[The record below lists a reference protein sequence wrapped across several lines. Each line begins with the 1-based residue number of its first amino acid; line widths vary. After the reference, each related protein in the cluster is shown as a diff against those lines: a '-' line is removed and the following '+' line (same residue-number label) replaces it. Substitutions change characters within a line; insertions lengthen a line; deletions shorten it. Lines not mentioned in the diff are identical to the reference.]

1 MRRIKLILFLFLFCI
16 GIQPALSQG
25 SEAVFEENFE
35 NVVGTSDGKT
45 KLDPSQLNHPS
56 GWTFDN
62 VYAGEGNLIIKEGGS
77 ITLPEIPELI
87 GNANLFIYA
96 NYWRNPDKDYEGID
110 VSYFEQGVPLS
121 VSISNGKLSSD
132 EINGKLRMYGVDGNS
147 RLKITAPNDIVLRNI
162 SIYYSTYGY
171 SEGDYIRFSH
181 EAGPFYDPFDLTLNP
196 WNVQVDY
203 GDSIYN
209 ITVYTLDGTEP
220 NRYSQRYHKGDKI
233 HIASTTTVRA
243 ALILADGSMRHN
255 VPMTYTLTKRYDINE
270 LPENTYQIEVKPGQ
284 LKKQLLDLDPD
295 EVNGLVLTGTMNGE
309 DLKFLADAQGLVGS
323 LAYLDLE
330 KVKFE
335 YDETVYR
342 TYSPSKGFHEEQKIY
357 NYIFSKEN
365 RTEQV
370 PAGFGY
376 KRYDCYRNNLA
387 WAFIKNENLVVV
399 KLPENMTEVGEDIF
413 GDCKNL
419 RGVKIPEGVS
429 RINKEAFYG
438 CSILETINFP
448 AKLTSVGDNA
458 FSLCSKMEL
467 DNLPNSLLHVGQSA
481 FCYVPLQALKLDRKV
496 EIGAGAFSNTPI
508 TEIEMATPCDSI
520 LGGTF
525 SDCPNLT
532 KITIGEG
539 LKYIGDKAFA
549 NSPVKEANLP
559 STLRDISS
567 TAFTGYSSYCPFIN
581 DIQPE
586 NHIRYI
592 GKVAYLCVDRDLEEY
607 TIKDGT
613 VTLADNLFENWQ
625 GNATTFHIPASVEQI
640 GNKAFAGT
648 QIKTLPEMLG
658 LKRIGGEAFYGCKNL
673 KKLTIPETVE
683 YIGGRA
689 FYGCSNIWSLT
700 YNAINA
706 ECESFME
713 PNAPL
718 EKIVIGGKVRRLP
731 NVIFSGREFTEVAL
745 PSCLERIDDYAFSGC
760 ENLTTIN
767 LSDSIRYI
775 GDNAFSGCK
784 NLTSINLSDCI
795 RYIGNNVFSECK
807 NLTTINLSDSIRY
820 IGEGAFYGCSSLK
833 NIHWP
838 LRLTTIGNYAFR
850 QTALETISLPEGVTS
865 VGINAFHNCPFAKTV
880 YIPSTANVE
889 DNCSYYFE
897 QEEGV
902 NCVITCMSPIPHPDA
917 KLWNKGVAAI
927 KVPAELVE
935 QYKAQFPDIA
945 DKVMA
950 VNQVGV
956 MDKDSKTSFA
966 AGISEEADLGDAVI
980 GDVYVTV
987 GDGDGY
993 DSTDG
998 SIVLNSTMTTA
1009 EVAGIGSLAPGK
1021 SDIANRFNGLIVK
1034 VNAGDGT
1041 MVIDCKTVG
1050 KNTLNVKVGE
1060 AEPQAF
1066 VKSDRGTIEVA
1077 YRVDKETC
1085 VYIYGAEQEVAD
1097 DAETAKAHQVAACRP
1112 LSRAAALSASA
1123 SENCVKIYAVGVS
1136 QSTGINHTLID
1147 GNSPII
1153 GYYTLDGV
1161 KIEQPNAPGI
1171 YVVRRADGSNY
1182 KLVIK

>member
-16 GIQPALSQG
+16 GIQPALAEG
-25 SEAVFEENFE
+25 RDLLFKETFE

-45 KLDPSQLNHPS
+45 KLNPSQLDNPS

-77 ITLPEIPELI
+77 ITLPVIPELI
-87 GNANLFIYA
+87 GNASLLINA
-96 NYWRNPDKDYEGID
+96 TYWREPDKDYDDID
-110 VSYFEQGVPLS
+110 PAFWDKIATLN
-121 VSISNGKLSSD
+121 VSISNGKLSSN
-132 EINGKLRMYGVDGNS
+132 ECERSLCMYGVDGNS
-147 RLKITAPNDIVLRNI
+147 RLKITAPHDIVLRYVYV
-162 SIYYSTYGY
+162 YYPVNNW
-171 SEGDYIRFSH
+171 EDPIIRFSR

-196 WNVQVDY
+196 WDIQVDD
-203 GDSIYN
+203 GDDIYN
-209 ITVYTLDGTEP
+209 ITVYTLDGSMP
-220 NRYSQRYHKGDKI
+220 NRHSQRYHKGDKI

-243 ALILADGSMRHN
+243 AMILADGTMRYN
-255 VPMTYTLTKRYDINE
+255 IPMTYTLTKRYDINE

-567 TAFTGYSSYCPFIN
+567 TAFTGYSSYCPFVN

-592 GKVAYLCVDRDLEEY
+592 GKVAYQCVDRDLEEY

-640 GNKAFAGT
+640 GSRVFAGT
-648 QIKTLPEMLG
+648 QIKTLPEMPG
-658 LKRIGGEAFYGCKNL
+658 LKRIGDEAFYQCKNL
-673 KKLTIPETVE
+673 KKVTIPETVE
-683 YIGGRA
+683 YIGGGA

-706 ECESFME
+706 ECERLME
-713 PNAPL
+713 SNIPL
-718 EKIVIGGKVRRLP
+718 EKIVIGDKVRRLP
-731 NVIFSGREFTEVAL
+731 RGIFSGREFTEVAL
-745 PSCLERIDDYAFSGC
+745 PACLERIDESAFRGC

-775 GDNAFSGCK
+775 GYD
-784 NLTSINLSDCI
+784 
-795 RYIGNNVFSECK
+795 
-807 NLTTINLSDSIRY
+807 
-820 IGEGAFYGCSSLK
+820 AFYGCSSLK

-838 LRLTTIGNYAFR
+838 LRLTTIGSRAFR

-865 VGINAFHNCPFAKTV
+865 VGDGAFSDCPAKTV

-889 DNCSYYFE
+889 DNFTYSFLKK
-897 QEEGV
+897 EGGD
-902 NCVITCMSPIPHPDA
+902 CVITCMSPIPHPQA
-917 KLWNKGVAAI
+917 ECWNVGVAAI

-998 SIVLNSTMTTA
+998 SIVLNSTMTAA

-1034 VNAGDGT
+1034 VNTGDGT

-1085 VYIYGAEQEVAD
+1085 VYIYGAEQEMAD
-1097 DAETAKAHQVAACRP
+1097 DAEAAKAHQVAACRP

-1147 GNSPII
+1147 SNSPII

-1171 YVVRRADGSNY
+1171 YVVRRANGSNY

>member
-16 GIQPALSQG
+16 GIQPALAEG
-25 SEAVFEENFE
+25 RDLLFKETFE

-45 KLDPSQLNHPS
+45 KLNPSQLDNPS

-77 ITLPEIPELI
+77 ITLPVIPELI
-87 GNANLFIYA
+87 GNACLSVNAIH
-96 NYWRNPDKDYEGID
+96 WHNPDKEYDDDDPFYWD
-110 VSYFEQGVPLS
+110 FLAKVN

-132 EINGKLRMYGVDGNS
+132 ECGEERIKMYGVDGNS
-147 RLKITAPNDIVLRNI
+147 RLKITAPNDIVLR
-162 SIYYSTYGY
+162 SVSVYYPFGSSG
-171 SEGDYIRFSH
+171 GHYIRFSH

-196 WNVQVDY
+196 WNIQVDD

-209 ITVYTLDGTEP
+209 ITVYTLDGSMP
-220 NRYSQRYHKGDKI
+220 NHHSQRYHKDDKI

-243 ALILADGSMRHN
+243 AMILADGSMRYN
-255 VPMTYTLTKRYDINE
+255 DPMTYTLTKRYDINE
-270 LPENTYQIEVKPGQ
+270 QPENTYQIEVKPGQ

-335 YDETVYR
+335 YDGTVYR

-387 WAFIKNENLVVV
+387 WAFFKNESLVTV
-399 KLPENMTEVGEDIF
+399 KLPESITEVGEDIF
-413 GDCKNL
+413 GDCKTL
-419 RGVKIPEGVS
+419 RGVKLPEGVS

-481 FCYVPLQALKLDRKV
+481 FCYVPLKALKLDRKV

-520 LGGTF
+520 LGETF
-525 SDCPNLT
+525 SNCPNLT

-539 LKYIGDKAFA
+539 LKYIGYNAFS
-549 NSPVKEANLP
+549 NSPIKEANLP

-567 TAFTGYSSYCPFIN
+567 NAFRGYSSYCPFIN

-586 NHIRYI
+586 NHIRYV
-592 GKVAYLCVDRDLEEY
+592 GKVAYLCVDKNLEEY
-607 TIKDGT
+607 TIKEGT
-613 VTLADNLFENWQ
+613 VTLADNLFENWL

-640 GNKAFAGT
+640 GNRAFAYT
-648 QIKTLPEMLG
+648 QIKALPEMLG

-683 YIGGRA
+683 YIGGGA

-706 ECESFME
+706 ECGSFME
-713 PNAPL
+713 SNASL
-718 EKIVIGGKVRRLP
+718 EKIVIGDKVRRLP
-731 NVIFSGREFTEVAL
+731 RGIFSGREFTEVAL
-745 PSCLERIDDYAFSGC
+745 PVCLERIDDSAFYG
-760 ENLTTIN
+760 
-767 LSDSIRYI
+767 
-775 GDNAFSGCK
+775 
-784 NLTSINLSDCI
+784 
-795 RYIGNNVFSECK
+795 CK

-820 IGEGAFYGCSSLK
+820 IGYDAFYGCSSLK

-838 LRLTTIGNYAFR
+838 LRLTTIGSRAFR

-865 VGINAFHNCPFAKTV
+865 VGDGAFYICPFAKTV

-889 DNCSYYFE
+889 GDINYYFE
-897 QEEGV
+897 LEEGV
-902 NCVITCMSPIPHPDA
+902 NCVITCMSPIPHPQA
-917 KLWNKGVAAI
+917 KYWNKGVAAI

-945 DKVMA
+945 DKIMA
-950 VNQVGV
+950 VNQVGA

-998 SIVLNSTMTTA
+998 SIVLNSTMTAA

-1041 MVIDCKTVG
+1041 MVIDGKTMG
-1050 KNTLNVKVGE
+1050 NYTLNVKVGE

-1077 YRVDKETC
+1077 YRVGKETC
-1085 VYIYGAEQEVAD
+1085 VYIYGAEQEMAD
-1097 DAETAKAHQVAACRP
+1097 DAEVAKAHQVAACRP

-1147 GNSPII
+1147 SNSPII

-1171 YVVRRADGSNY
+1171 YVVRRANGSNY

>member
-1 MRRIKLILFLFLFCI
+1 MAEGRDLL
-16 GIQPALSQG
+16 
-25 SEAVFEENFE
+25 FEETFE
-35 NVVGTSDGKT
+35 KVVGTSDGKT
-45 KLDPSQLNHPS
+45 KLNPSQLDNPS

-77 ITLPEIPELI
+77 ITLPVIPELI
-87 GNANLFIYA
+87 GNACLSVNAIH
-96 NYWRNPDKDYEGID
+96 WHNPDKEYDDDDPFYWD
-110 VSYFEQGVPLS
+110 FLAKVN

-132 EINGKLRMYGVDGNS
+132 ECGEERIKMYGVDGNS
-147 RLKITAPNDIVLRNI
+147 RLKITAPNDIVLR
-162 SIYYSTYGY
+162 SVSVYYPFGSSG
-171 SEGDYIRFSH
+171 GHYIRFSH
-181 EAGPFYDPFDLTLNP
+181 EAGPFYEPFDLTLNP
-196 WNVQVDY
+196 WNIQVDD

-209 ITVYTLDGTEP
+209 ITVYTLDGSMP
-220 NRYSQRYHKGDKI
+220 NHHSQRYHKDDKI

-243 ALILADGSMRHN
+243 AMILADGSMRYN
-255 VPMTYTLTKRYDINE
+255 DPMTYTLTKRYDINE
-270 LPENTYQIEVKPGQ
+270 QPENTYQIEVKPGQ

-295 EVNGLVLTGTMNGE
+295 EVNGLVLTGTMNGK

-335 YDETVYR
+335 YDGTVYR

-387 WAFIKNENLVVV
+387 RAFFKNGSLVTV
-399 KLPENMTEVGEDIF
+399 KLPESMTEVGEDIF
-413 GDCKNL
+413 ADCKTL
-419 RGVKIPEGVS
+419 RGVKLPEGVAH
-429 RINKEAFYG
+429 IEGAAFQG
-438 CSILETINFP
+438 CNILEKLNFP

-458 FSLCSKMEL
+458 FRSCLSLEL
-467 DNLPNSLLHVGQSA
+467 DNLPNSLLYVGREA
-481 FCYVPLQALKLDRKV
+481 FCDVPLKALKLDRKV
-496 EIGAGAFSNTPI
+496 EMGAGAFSNTPI

-520 LGGTF
+520 LGETF
-525 SDCPNLT
+525 SNCPNLT

-539 LKYIGDKAFA
+539 LKYIGYNAFS
-549 NSPVKEANLP
+549 NSPIKEANLP

-567 TAFTGYSSYCPFIN
+567 YAFLGYSSYCPFIN

-592 GKVAYLCVDRDLEEY
+592 GKVAYQCVDRDLEEY

-613 VTLADNLFENWQ
+613 VTLADELFESSQ
-625 GNATTFHIPASVEQI
+625 GNAFHIPASVEQI
-640 GNKAFAGT
+640 GNRAFAYT
-648 QIKTLPEMLG
+648 QIKALPEMLG

-683 YIGGRA
+683 YIGGGA

-713 PNAPL
+713 SNAPL
-718 EKIVIGGKVRRLP
+718 EKIVIGDKVRRLP
-731 NVIFSGREFTEVAL
+731 RGIFSGREFTEVAL
-745 PSCLERIDDYAFSGC
+745 PACLERIDDYAFSGC

-775 GDNAFSGCK
+775 GDNAF
-784 NLTSINLSDCI
+784 
-795 RYIGNNVFSECK
+795 
-807 NLTTINLSDSIRY
+807 
-820 IGEGAFYGCSSLK
+820 YGCSSLK

-838 LRLTTIGNYAFR
+838 LRLTTIGSRAFR

-865 VGINAFHNCPFAKTV
+865 VGDGAFYICPFAKTV

-889 DNCSYYFE
+889 DDINYYFE
-897 QEEGV
+897 LEEGG
-902 NCVITCMSPIPHPDA
+902 NCVITCMSPIPHPQA
-917 KLWNKGVAAI
+917 RHWNVGVAAI

-945 DKVMA
+945 DKIMA
-950 VNQVGV
+950 VNQVGA

-998 SIVLNSTMTTA
+998 SIVLNSTMTAA

-1066 VKSDRGTIEVA
+1066 VKTDKGTIEVA
-1077 YRVDKETC
+1077 YRVGKETC
-1085 VYIYGAEQEVAD
+1085 VYIYGAEQEMAD
-1097 DAETAKAHQVAACRP
+1097 DAEAAKAHQVAACRP

-1147 GNSPII
+1147 SNSPII

-1171 YVVRRADGSNY
+1171 YVVRRANGSNY

>member
-233 HIASTTTVRA
+233 HIGSTTTVRA
-243 ALILADGSMRHN
+243 ALILADGSMRYN
-255 VPMTYTLTKRYDINE
+255 IPMTYTLTKRYDINE

-387 WAFIKNENLVVV
+387 RAFFKNGSLVTV
-399 KLPENMTEVGEDIF
+399 KLPESMTELGENIF
-413 GDCKNL
+413 DDCKAL
-419 RGVKIPEGVS
+419 RGVKLPEGVAH
-429 RINKEAFYG
+429 IEGAAFQG
-438 CSILETINFP
+438 CNILEKLNFP

-458 FSLCSKMEL
+458 FRSCLSLEL
-467 DNLPNSLLHVGQSA
+467 DNLPNSLLYVGREA
-481 FCYVPLQALKLDRKV
+481 FCDVPLKALKLDRKV
-496 EIGAGAFSNTPI
+496 EMGAGAFSNTPI
-508 TEIEMATPCDSI
+508 TEIEMTTPCDSI
-520 LGGTF
+520 REGTF
-525 SDCPNLT
+525 RDCPNLT

-539 LKYIGDKAFA
+539 LKYIGYSAFS

-567 TAFTGYSSYCPFIN
+567 YAFLGYSSYCPFIN

-592 GKVAYLCVDRDLEEY
+592 GKVAYQCVDRDLEEY

-613 VTLADNLFENWQ
+613 VTLADELFESSQ
-625 GNATTFHIPASVEQI
+625 GNAFHIPASVEQI
-640 GNKAFAGT
+640 GNRAFAYT
-648 QIKTLPEMLG
+648 QIKALPEMLG

-683 YIGGRA
+683 YIGGGA

-706 ECESFME
+706 ECERLME
-713 PNAPL
+713 SNIPL
-718 EKIVIGGKVRRLP
+718 EKIVIGDKVRRLP
-731 NVIFSGREFTEVAL
+731 NGIFSGREFTEVTL
-745 PSCLERIDDYAFSGC
+745 PACLERIDEFAFYGC
-760 ENLTTIN
+760 KNLTTIN

-775 GDNAFSGCK
+775 GDN
-784 NLTSINLSDCI
+784 
-795 RYIGNNVFSECK
+795 
-807 NLTTINLSDSIRY
+807 
-820 IGEGAFYGCSSLK
+820 AFYGCSSLK

-838 LRLTTIGNYAFR
+838 LRLTTIGSRAFR

-865 VGINAFHNCPFAKTV
+865 VGDGAFYICPFAKTV

-889 DNCSYYFE
+889 GDINYYFE
-897 QEEGV
+897 LEEGV
-902 NCVITCMSPIPHPDA
+902 NCVITCMSPIPHPQA
-917 KLWNKGVAAI
+917 KYWNKGVAAI

-950 VNQVGV
+950 VNQVGA

-998 SIVLNSTMTTA
+998 SIVLNSTMTAA

-1077 YRVDKETC
+1077 YRVGKETC
-1085 VYIYGAEQEVAD
+1085 VYIYGAEQEMAD
-1097 DAETAKAHQVAACRP
+1097 DAEAAKAHQVAACRP

-1147 GNSPII
+1147 SNSPII

>member
-16 GIQPALSQG
+16 GIQPAL
-25 SEAVFEENFE
+25 AEERDLLFKETFE

-45 KLDPSQLNHPS
+45 KLNPSQLDNPS

-77 ITLPEIPELI
+77 ITLPVIPELI
-87 GNANLFIYA
+87 GNASLLINA
-96 NYWRNPDKDYEGID
+96 TYWREPDKDYDDID
-110 VSYFEQGVPLS
+110 PAFWDKIATLN
-121 VSISNGKLSSD
+121 VSISNGKLSSN
-132 EINGKLRMYGVDGNS
+132 ECERSLCMYGVDGNS
-147 RLKITAPNDIVLRNI
+147 RLKITAPHDIVLRYVYV
-162 SIYYSTYGY
+162 YYPVNNW
-171 SEGDYIRFSH
+171 EDPIIRFSR

-196 WNVQVDY
+196 WDIQVDD
-203 GDSIYN
+203 GDDIYN
-209 ITVYTLDGTEP
+209 ITVYTLDGSMP
-220 NRYSQRYHKGDKI
+220 NRHSQRYHKGDKI

-243 ALILADGSMRHN
+243 AMILADGTMRYN
-255 VPMTYTLTKRYDINE
+255 IPMTYTLTKRYDINAQ
-270 LPENTYQIEVKPGQ
+270 PENTYQIEVKPGQ

-309 DLKFLADAQGLVGS
+309 DLKLLADAQGLVGS

-335 YDETVYR
+335 YDGTVYR

-376 KRYDCYRNNLA
+376 KQYDCYRNNLA
-387 WAFIKNENLVVV
+387 WAFFKNENLVAL
-399 KLPENMTEVGEDIF
+399 KLPECMTEVGEDIF
-413 GDCKNL
+413 GDCKSL
-419 RGVKIPEGVS
+419 RGVKIPEGVN

-438 CSILETINFP
+438 CSLLETINFP
-448 AKLTSVGDNA
+448 AKLTSVDDNA
-458 FSLCSKMEL
+458 FSLCSKLEL
-467 DNLPNSLLHVGQSA
+467 DNLPNSILHVGQSA
-481 FCYVPLQALKLDRKV
+481 FSCVPLMTLKLDRKV
-496 EIGAGAFSNTPI
+496 EMGAYAFANTPI
-508 TEIEMATPCDSI
+508 AEVEMAMPCDSI
-520 LGGTF
+520 MKGTF
-525 SDCPNLT
+525 RDCQKLT
-532 KITIGEG
+532 KVTMGEG
-539 LKYIGDKAFA
+539 LKYIGDEAFV

-559 STLRDISS
+559 STLREISS
-567 TAFTGYSSYCPFIN
+567 SAFSYNQKICPFIN

-592 GKVAYLCVDRDLEEY
+592 GKVAYQCVDRDLEEY

-613 VTLADNLFENWQ
+613 VTLADELFESSQ
-625 GNATTFHIPASVEQI
+625 GNAFHIPASVEQI
-640 GNKAFAGT
+640 GNRAFAYT
-648 QIKTLPEMLG
+648 QIKALPEMLG

-683 YIGGRA
+683 YIGGGA

-731 NVIFSGREFTEVAL
+731 NGIFSGREFTEVTL
-745 PSCLERIDDYAFSGC
+745 PACLERIDESAFYGC
-760 ENLTTIN
+760 KNLTTIN

-775 GDNAFSGCK
+775 GDN
-784 NLTSINLSDCI
+784 
-795 RYIGNNVFSECK
+795 
-807 NLTTINLSDSIRY
+807 
-820 IGEGAFYGCSSLK
+820 AFYGCSSLK

-838 LRLTTIGNYAFR
+838 LRLTTIGSKAFR

-865 VGINAFHNCPFAKTV
+865 VGDGAFYICPFAKTV

-889 DNCSYYFE
+889 GDIIYYFE
-897 QEEGV
+897 LKEGV
-902 NCVITCMSPIPHPDA
+902 NCVITCMSPIPHPQA
-917 KLWNKGVAAI
+917 KYWNNWNKGVAAI

-945 DKVMA
+945 DKIMA
-950 VNQVGV
+950 VNQVGA

-998 SIVLNSTMTTA
+998 SIVLNSTMTAA

-1097 DAETAKAHQVAACRP
+1097 DTETAKAHQVAACRP

-1147 GNSPII
+1147 SNSPII

-1171 YVVRRADGSNY
+1171 YVVRRANGSNY

>member
-1 MRRIKLILFLFLFCI
+1 
-16 GIQPALSQG
+16 
-25 SEAVFEENFE
+25 
-35 NVVGTSDGKT
+35 
-45 KLDPSQLNHPS
+45 
-56 GWTFDN
+56 
-62 VYAGEGNLIIKEGGS
+62 
-77 ITLPEIPELI
+77 
-87 GNANLFIYA
+87 
-96 NYWRNPDKDYEGID
+96 
-110 VSYFEQGVPLS
+110 
-121 VSISNGKLSSD
+121 
-132 EINGKLRMYGVDGNS
+132 MYGVDGNS
-147 RLKITAPNDIVLRNI
+147 RLKITAPNDIVLR
-162 SIYYSTYGY
+162 SVSVYYPFGSSG
-171 SEGDYIRFSH
+171 GHYIRFSH
-181 EAGPFYDPFDLTLNP
+181 EAGPFYEPFDLTLNP
-196 WNVQVDY
+196 WNIQVDD

-209 ITVYTLDGTEP
+209 ITVYTLDGSMP
-220 NRYSQRYHKGDKI
+220 NHHSQRYHKDDKI

-243 ALILADGSMRHN
+243 AMILADGSMRYN
-255 VPMTYTLTKRYDINE
+255 DPMTYTLTKRYDINE
-270 LPENTYQIEVKPGQ
+270 QPENTYQIEVKPGQ

-335 YDETVYR
+335 YDGTVYR

-387 WAFIKNENLVVV
+387 WAFFKNESLVTV
-399 KLPENMTEVGEDIF
+399 KLPESITEVGEDIF
-413 GDCKNL
+413 GDCKTL
-419 RGVKIPEGVS
+419 RGVKLPEGVS

-458 FSLCSKMEL
+458 FRSCLSLEL
-467 DNLPNSLLHVGQSA
+467 DNLPNSLLYVGREA
-481 FCYVPLQALKLDRKV
+481 FCDVPLKALKLDRKV
-496 EIGAGAFSNTPI
+496 EMGAGAFSNTPI
-508 TEIEMATPCDSI
+508 TEIEMTTPCDSI
-520 LGGTF
+520 REGTF
-525 SDCPNLT
+525 RDCPNLT

-539 LKYIGDKAFA
+539 LKYIGYSAFS

-567 TAFTGYSSYCPFIN
+567 YAFTGYSSSYCPFIN

-592 GKVAYLCVDRDLEEY
+592 GKVAYQCVDKNLEEY

-640 GNKAFAGT
+640 GSRVFAGT
-648 QIKTLPEMLG
+648 QIKTLPEMPG
-658 LKRIGGEAFYGCKNL
+658 LKRIGDEAFYQCKNL
-673 KKLTIPETVE
+673 KKVTIPETVE
-683 YIGGRA
+683 YIGGGA
-689 FYGCSNIWSLT
+689 FFFCSNIWSLT

-706 ECESFME
+706 ECERLME
-713 PNAPL
+713 SNIPL
-718 EKIVIGGKVRRLP
+718 EKIVIGDKVRRLP
-731 NVIFSGREFTEVAL
+731 RGIFSGREFTEVAL

-775 GDNAFSGCK
+775 GDNAF
-784 NLTSINLSDCI
+784 
-795 RYIGNNVFSECK
+795 
-807 NLTTINLSDSIRY
+807 
-820 IGEGAFYGCSSLK
+820 YGCSSLK

-838 LRLTTIGNYAFR
+838 LRLTTIGSRAFR

-865 VGINAFHNCPFAKTV
+865 VGDGAFSDCPAKTV

-889 DNCSYYFE
+889 DNFTYSFLKK
-897 QEEGV
+897 EGGD
-902 NCVITCMSPIPHPDA
+902 CVITCMSPIPHPQA
-917 KLWNKGVAAI
+917 ECWNVGVAAI

-950 VNQVGV
+950 VNQVGA

-998 SIVLNSTMTTA
+998 SIVLNSTMTAA

-1034 VNAGDGT
+1034 VNTGDGT

-1097 DAETAKAHQVAACRP
+1097 DTEAAKAHQVAACRP

>member
-16 GIQPALSQG
+16 GIQPALAEG
-25 SEAVFEENFE
+25 RDLLFKETFE

-45 KLDPSQLNHPS
+45 KLNPSQLDNPS

-77 ITLPEIPELI
+77 ITLPVIPELI
-87 GNANLFIYA
+87 GNACLSVNAIH
-96 NYWRNPDKDYEGID
+96 WHNPDKEYDDDDPFYWD
-110 VSYFEQGVPLS
+110 FLAKVN

-132 EINGKLRMYGVDGNS
+132 ECGEERIKMYGVDGNS
-147 RLKITAPNDIVLRNI
+147 RLKITAPNDIVLR
-162 SIYYSTYGY
+162 SVSVYYPFGSSG
-171 SEGDYIRFSH
+171 GHYIRFSH
-181 EAGPFYDPFDLTLNP
+181 EAGPFYEPFDLTLNP
-196 WNVQVDY
+196 WNIQVDD

-209 ITVYTLDGTEP
+209 ITVYTLDGTVP
-220 NRYSQRYHKGDKI
+220 NHHSQRYHKDDKI

-243 ALILADGSMRHN
+243 AMILADGSMRYN
-255 VPMTYTLTKRYDINE
+255 DPMTYTLTKRYDINE
-270 LPENTYQIEVKPGQ
+270 QPENTYQIEVKPGQ

-335 YDETVYR
+335 YDGTVYR

-387 WAFIKNENLVVV
+387 WAFFKNESLVTV
-399 KLPENMTEVGEDIF
+399 KLPESITEVGEDIF
-413 GDCKNL
+413 GDCKTL
-419 RGVKIPEGVS
+419 RGVKLPEGVS

-481 FCYVPLQALKLDRKV
+481 FCYVPLKALKLDRKV

-520 LGGTF
+520 LGETF
-525 SDCPNLT
+525 SNCPNLT

-539 LKYIGDKAFA
+539 LKYIGYNAFS
-549 NSPVKEANLP
+549 NSPIKEANLP

-567 TAFTGYSSYCPFIN
+567 TAFTGYSSYCPFVN

-592 GKVAYLCVDRDLEEY
+592 GKVAYLCVDKNQEEY

-613 VTLADNLFENWQ
+613 VTLADNLFENWL

-640 GNKAFAGT
+640 GNRAFAYT
-648 QIKTLPEMLG
+648 QIKALPEMLG

-683 YIGGRA
+683 YIGGGA

-731 NVIFSGREFTEVAL
+731 NGIFSGREFTEVAL
-745 PSCLERIDDYAFSGC
+745 PACLERIDDSAFYGC
-760 ENLTTIN
+760 KNLTTIN

-775 GDNAFSGCK
+775 GDNAF
-784 NLTSINLSDCI
+784 
-795 RYIGNNVFSECK
+795 
-807 NLTTINLSDSIRY
+807 
-820 IGEGAFYGCSSLK
+820 YGCSSLK
-833 NIHWP
+833 NIHWS
-838 LRLTTIGNYAFR
+838 LRLTTIGSRAFR

-865 VGINAFHNCPFAKTV
+865 VGDGAFSDCPAKTV

-889 DNCSYYFE
+889 DNFTYRFLKK
-897 QEEGV
+897 EGGD
-902 NCVITCMSPIPHPDA
+902 CVITCMSPIPHPQA
-917 KLWNKGVAAI
+917 KYWNKGVAAI

-935 QYKAQFPDIA
+935 QYKAQFPEIA

-950 VNQVGV
+950 VNQVGA

-998 SIVLNSTMTTA
+998 SIVLNSTMTAA

-1066 VKSDRGTIEVA
+1066 VKTDKGTIEVA
-1077 YRVDKETC
+1077 YRVGKETC
-1085 VYIYGAEQEVAD
+1085 VYIYGAEQEMAD

-1147 GNSPII
+1147 SNSPII

-1171 YVVRRADGSNY
+1171 YVVRRANGSNY

>member
-16 GIQPALSQG
+16 GIQPALAEG
-25 SEAVFEENFE
+25 RDLLFKETFE

-45 KLDPSQLNHPS
+45 KLNPSQLDNPS

-77 ITLPEIPELI
+77 ITLPVIPELI
-87 GNANLFIYA
+87 GNASLLINA
-96 NYWRNPDKDYEGID
+96 TYWREPDKDYDDID
-110 VSYFEQGVPLS
+110 PAFWDKIATLN
-121 VSISNGKLSSD
+121 VSISNGKLSSN
-132 EINGKLRMYGVDGNS
+132 ECERSLCMYGVDGNS
-147 RLKITAPNDIVLRNI
+147 RLKITAPHDIVLRYVYV
-162 SIYYSTYGY
+162 YYPVNNW
-171 SEGDYIRFSH
+171 EDPIIRFSR
-181 EAGPFYDPFDLTLNP
+181 EAGSFYDPFDLTLNP
-196 WNVQVDY
+196 WDIQVDD
-203 GDSIYN
+203 GDDIYN
-209 ITVYTLDGTEP
+209 ITVYTLDGSMP
-220 NRYSQRYHKGDKI
+220 NRHSQRYHKGDKI

-243 ALILADGSMRHN
+243 AMILADGTMRYN
-255 VPMTYTLTKRYDINE
+255 IPMTYTLTKRYDINE

-567 TAFTGYSSYCPFIN
+567 TAFTGYSSYCPFVN

-592 GKVAYLCVDRDLEEY
+592 GKVAYQCVDRDLEEY

-613 VTLADNLFENWQ
+613 VTLADELFESSQ
-625 GNATTFHIPASVEQI
+625 GNAFHIPASVEQI
-640 GNKAFAGT
+640 GSRVFAGT
-648 QIKTLPEMLG
+648 QIKTLPEMPG
-658 LKRIGGEAFYGCKNL
+658 LKRIGDEAFYQCKNL
-673 KKLTIPETVE
+673 KKVTIPETVE
-683 YIGGRA
+683 YIGGGA

-706 ECESFME
+706 ECERLME
-713 PNAPL
+713 SNIPL
-718 EKIVIGGKVRRLP
+718 EKIVIGDKVRRLP
-731 NVIFSGREFTEVAL
+731 RGIFSGREFTEVTL
-745 PSCLERIDDYAFSGC
+745 PACLERIDEFAFYGC
-760 ENLTTIN
+760 KNLTTIN

-775 GDNAFSGCK
+775 GDN
-784 NLTSINLSDCI
+784 
-795 RYIGNNVFSECK
+795 
-807 NLTTINLSDSIRY
+807 
-820 IGEGAFYGCSSLK
+820 AFYGCSSLK

-838 LRLTTIGNYAFR
+838 LRLTTIGSRAFR

-865 VGINAFHNCPFAKTV
+865 VGDGAFYICPFAKTV

-889 DNCSYYFE
+889 DDINYYFE
-897 QEEGV
+897 LEEGG

-945 DKVMA
+945 DKIMA
-950 VNQVGV
+950 VNQVGA

-998 SIVLNSTMTTA
+998 SIVLNSTMTAA

-1034 VNAGDGT
+1034 VNTGDGT

-1066 VKSDRGTIEVA
+1066 VKTDKGTIEVA

-1097 DAETAKAHQVAACRP
+1097 DTEAAKAHQVAACRP

>member
-1 MRRIKLILFLFLFCI
+1 MRRVKLILFLFLFCI
-16 GIQPALSQG
+16 GIQPALAEG
-25 SEAVFEENFE
+25 RDLLFKETFE

-45 KLDPSQLNHPS
+45 KLNPSQLDNPS

-77 ITLPEIPELI
+77 ITLPVIPELI
-87 GNANLFIYA
+87 GNASLLINA
-96 NYWRNPDKDYEGID
+96 TYWREPDKDYDDID
-110 VSYFEQGVPLS
+110 PAFWDKIATLN
-121 VSISNGKLSSD
+121 VSISNGKLSSN
-132 EINGKLRMYGVDGNS
+132 ECERSLCMYGVDGNS
-147 RLKITAPNDIVLRNI
+147 RLKITAPHDIVLRYVYV
-162 SIYYSTYGY
+162 YYPVNNW
-171 SEGDYIRFSH
+171 EDPIIRFSR

-196 WNVQVDY
+196 WDIQVDD
-203 GDSIYN
+203 GDDIYN
-209 ITVYTLDGTEP
+209 ITVYTLDGSMP
-220 NRYSQRYHKGDKI
+220 NRHSQRYHKGDKI

-243 ALILADGSMRHN
+243 AMILADGTMRYN
-255 VPMTYTLTKRYDINE
+255 IPMTYTLTKRYDINE

-567 TAFTGYSSYCPFIN
+567 TAFTGYSSYCPFVN

-592 GKVAYLCVDRDLEEY
+592 GKVAYQCVDRDLEEY

-613 VTLADNLFENWQ
+613 VTLADELFESSQ
-625 GNATTFHIPASVEQI
+625 GNAFHIPASVEQI
-640 GNKAFAGT
+640 GSRVFAGT
-648 QIKTLPEMLG
+648 QIKTLPEMPG
-658 LKRIGGEAFYGCKNL
+658 LKRIGDEAFYQCKNL
-673 KKLTIPETVE
+673 KKVTISETVE
-683 YIGGRA
+683 YIGGGA

-706 ECESFME
+706 ECERLME
-713 PNAPL
+713 SNIPL
-718 EKIVIGGKVRRLP
+718 EKIVIGDKVRRLP
-731 NVIFSGREFTEVAL
+731 RGIFSGREFTEVTL
-745 PSCLERIDDYAFSGC
+745 PACLERIDEFAFYGC
-760 ENLTTIN
+760 KNLTTIN

-775 GDNAFSGCK
+775 GDNAF
-784 NLTSINLSDCI
+784 
-795 RYIGNNVFSECK
+795 
-807 NLTTINLSDSIRY
+807 
-820 IGEGAFYGCSSLK
+820 YGCSSLK
-833 NIHWP
+833 NIHWS
-838 LRLTTIGNYAFR
+838 LRLTTIGSRAFR

-865 VGINAFHNCPFAKTV
+865 VGDGAFYICPFAKTV

-889 DNCSYYFE
+889 GDINYYFE
-897 QEEGV
+897 LEEGV
-902 NCVITCMSPIPHPDA
+902 NCVITCMSPIPHPQA
-917 KLWNKGVAAI
+917 KYWNKGVAAI

-950 VNQVGV
+950 VNQVGA

-998 SIVLNSTMTTA
+998 SIVLNSTMTAA

-1066 VKSDRGTIEVA
+1066 VKTDKGTIEVA
-1077 YRVDKETC
+1077 YRVGKETC
-1085 VYIYGAEQEVAD
+1085 VYIYGAEQEMAD
-1097 DAETAKAHQVAACRP
+1097 DAEAAKAHQVAACRP

-1171 YVVRRADGSNY
+1171 YVVRRANGSNY

>member
-16 GIQPALSQG
+16 GIQPALAEG
-25 SEAVFEENFE
+25 RDLLFEETFE
-35 NVVGTSDGKT
+35 KVVGTSDGKT
-45 KLDPSQLNHPS
+45 KLNPSQLDNPS

-77 ITLPEIPELI
+77 ITLPVIPELI
-87 GNANLFIYA
+87 GNACLSVNAIH
-96 NYWRNPDKDYEGID
+96 WHNPDKEYDDDDPFYWD
-110 VSYFEQGVPLS
+110 FLAKVN

-132 EINGKLRMYGVDGNS
+132 ECGEERIKMYGVDGNS
-147 RLKITAPNDIVLRNI
+147 RLKITAPNDIVLR
-162 SIYYSTYGY
+162 SVSVYYPFGSSG
-171 SEGDYIRFSH
+171 GHYIRFSH
-181 EAGPFYDPFDLTLNP
+181 EAGPFYEPFDLTLNP
-196 WNVQVDY
+196 WNIQVDD

-209 ITVYTLDGTEP
+209 ITVYTLDGSMP
-220 NRYSQRYHKGDKI
+220 NHHSQRYHKDDKI

-243 ALILADGSMRHN
+243 AMILADGSMRYN
-255 VPMTYTLTKRYDINE
+255 DPMTYTLTKRYDINE
-270 LPENTYQIEVKPGQ
+270 QPENTYQIEVKPGQ

-330 KVKFE
+330 KVKLE
-335 YDETVYR
+335 YDGTVYR

-387 WAFIKNENLVVV
+387 RAFFKNGSLVTV
-399 KLPENMTEVGEDIF
+399 KLPESMTEVGEDIF
-413 GDCKNL
+413 ADCKTL
-419 RGVKIPEGVS
+419 RGVKLPEGVAH
-429 RINKEAFYG
+429 IEGAAFQG
-438 CSILETINFP
+438 CNILEKLNFP

-458 FSLCSKMEL
+458 FRSCLSLEL
-467 DNLPNSLLHVGQSA
+467 DNLPNSLLYVGREA
-481 FCYVPLQALKLDRKV
+481 FCDVPLKALKLDRKV
-496 EIGAGAFSNTPI
+496 EMGAGAFSNTPI

-520 LGGTF
+520 LGETF
-525 SDCPNLT
+525 SNCPNLT

-539 LKYIGDKAFA
+539 LKYIGYNAFS
-549 NSPVKEANLP
+549 NSPIKEANLP

-567 TAFTGYSSYCPFIN
+567 YAFLGYSSYCPFIN

-592 GKVAYLCVDRDLEEY
+592 GKVAYQCVDRDLEEY

-613 VTLADNLFENWQ
+613 VTLADELFESSQ
-625 GNATTFHIPASVEQI
+625 GNAFHIPASVEQI
-640 GNKAFAGT
+640 GNRAFAYT
-648 QIKTLPEMLG
+648 QIKALPEMLG

-683 YIGGRA
+683 YIGGGA

-713 PNAPL
+713 SNAPL
-718 EKIVIGGKVRRLP
+718 EKIVIGDKVRRLP
-731 NVIFSGREFTEVAL
+731 RGIFSGREFTEVAL
-745 PSCLERIDDYAFSGC
+745 PACLERIDDYAFSGC

-775 GDNAFSGCK
+775 GDNAF
-784 NLTSINLSDCI
+784 
-795 RYIGNNVFSECK
+795 
-807 NLTTINLSDSIRY
+807 
-820 IGEGAFYGCSSLK
+820 YGCSSLK

-838 LRLTTIGNYAFR
+838 LRLTTIGSRAFR

-865 VGINAFHNCPFAKTV
+865 VGDGAFYICPFAKTV

-889 DNCSYYFE
+889 DDINYYFE
-897 QEEGV
+897 LEEGG
-902 NCVITCMSPIPHPDA
+902 NCVITCMSPIPHPQA
-917 KLWNKGVAAI
+917 RHWNVGVAAI

-945 DKVMA
+945 DKIMA
-950 VNQVGV
+950 VNQVGA

-998 SIVLNSTMTTA
+998 SIVLNSTMTAA

-1066 VKSDRGTIEVA
+1066 VKTDKGTIEVA
-1077 YRVDKETC
+1077 YRVGKETC
-1085 VYIYGAEQEVAD
+1085 VYIYGAEQEMAD
-1097 DAETAKAHQVAACRP
+1097 DAEAAKAHQVAACRP

-1147 GNSPII
+1147 SNSPII

-1171 YVVRRADGSNY
+1171 YVVRRANGSNY

>member
-1 MRRIKLILFLFLFCI
+1 
-16 GIQPALSQG
+16 
-25 SEAVFEENFE
+25 
-35 NVVGTSDGKT
+35 
-45 KLDPSQLNHPS
+45 
-56 GWTFDN
+56 
-62 VYAGEGNLIIKEGGS
+62 
-77 ITLPEIPELI
+77 
-87 GNANLFIYA
+87 
-96 NYWRNPDKDYEGID
+96 
-110 VSYFEQGVPLS
+110 
-121 VSISNGKLSSD
+121 
-132 EINGKLRMYGVDGNS
+132 
-147 RLKITAPNDIVLRNI
+147 
-162 SIYYSTYGY
+162 
-171 SEGDYIRFSH
+171 
-181 EAGPFYDPFDLTLNP
+181 
-196 WNVQVDY
+196 
-203 GDSIYN
+203 
-209 ITVYTLDGTEP
+209 
-220 NRYSQRYHKGDKI
+220 
-233 HIASTTTVRA
+233 
-243 ALILADGSMRHN
+243 
-255 VPMTYTLTKRYDINE
+255 
-270 LPENTYQIEVKPGQ
+270 
-284 LKKQLLDLDPD
+284 
-295 EVNGLVLTGTMNGE
+295 MNGE

-323 LAYLDLE
+323 LTYLDLE

-335 YDETVYR
+335 YDETLYR
-342 TYSPSKGFHEEQKIY
+342 SYSPPKGFQQDAYTY

-365 RTEQV
+365 RTVQV
-370 PAGFGY
+370 PAGFGF

-387 WAFIKNENLVVV
+387 RAFFRNGSLVTV
-399 KLPENMTEVGEDIF
+399 KLPESMTELGENIF
-413 GDCKNL
+413 DDCKAL
-419 RGVKIPEGVS
+419 RGVKLPEGVAH
-429 RINKEAFYG
+429 IEGAAFQG
-438 CSILETINFP
+438 CNILEKLNFP

-458 FSLCSKMEL
+458 FRSCLSLEL
-467 DNLPNSLLHVGQSA
+467 DNLPNSLLYVGREA
-481 FCYVPLQALKLDRKV
+481 FCDVPLKALKLDRKV

-539 LKYIGDKAFA
+539 LKYIGYSAFA

-567 TAFTGYSSYCPFIN
+567 YAFLGYSSYCPFIN

-592 GKVAYLCVDRDLEEY
+592 GKVAYQCVDRDLEEY

-613 VTLADNLFENWQ
+613 VTLADELFESLQ
-625 GNATTFHIPASVEQI
+625 GNAFHIPASVEQI
-640 GNKAFAGT
+640 GNRAFAYT
-648 QIKTLPEMLG
+648 QIKALPEMPG

-683 YIGGRA
+683 YIGGGA

-731 NVIFSGREFTEVAL
+731 NVIFSGREFTEVTL
-745 PSCLERIDDYAFSGC
+745 PACLERIDESAFYGC
-760 ENLTTIN
+760 KNLTTIN

-775 GDNAFSGCK
+775 GDNAF
-784 NLTSINLSDCI
+784 
-795 RYIGNNVFSECK
+795 
-807 NLTTINLSDSIRY
+807 
-820 IGEGAFYGCSSLK
+820 YGCSSLK
-833 NIHWP
+833 NIHWS
-838 LRLTTIGNYAFR
+838 LRLTTIGSRAFR

-865 VGINAFHNCPFAKTV
+865 VGDGAFYICPFAKTV

-889 DNCSYYFE
+889 GDINYYFE
-897 QEEGV
+897 LEEGV
-902 NCVITCMSPIPHPDA
+902 NCVITCMSPIPHPQA
-917 KLWNKGVAAI
+917 KYWNKGVAAI

-950 VNQVGV
+950 VNQVGA

-998 SIVLNSTMTTA
+998 SIVLNSTMTAA

-1041 MVIDCKTVG
+1041 MVIDGKTVG

-1066 VKSDRGTIEVA
+1066 VKSDRG
-1077 YRVDKETC
+1077 
-1085 VYIYGAEQEVAD
+1085 
-1097 DAETAKAHQVAACRP
+1097 P
-1112 LSRAAALSASA
+1112 SRW
-1123 SENCVKIYAVGVS
+1123 
-1136 QSTGINHTLID
+1136 LI
-1147 GNSPII
+1147 G
-1153 GYYTLDGV
+1153 
-1161 KIEQPNAPGI
+1161 
-1171 YVVRRADGSNY
+1171 
-1182 KLVIK
+1182 

>member
-16 GIQPALSQG
+16 GIQPALAEG
-25 SEAVFEENFE
+25 RDLLFKETFE

-45 KLDPSQLNHPS
+45 KLNPSQLDNPS

-77 ITLPEIPELI
+77 ITLPVIPELI
-87 GNANLFIYA
+87 GNASLLINA
-96 NYWRNPDKDYEGID
+96 TYWREPDKDYDDID
-110 VSYFEQGVPLS
+110 PAFWDKIATLN
-121 VSISNGKLSSD
+121 VSISNGKLSSN
-132 EINGKLRMYGVDGNS
+132 ECERSLCMYGVDGNS
-147 RLKITAPNDIVLRNI
+147 RLKITAPHDIVLRYVYV
-162 SIYYSTYGY
+162 YYPVNNW
-171 SEGDYIRFSH
+171 EDPIIRFSR

-196 WNVQVDY
+196 WDIQVDD
-203 GDSIYN
+203 GDDIYN
-209 ITVYTLDGTEP
+209 ITVYTLDGSMP
-220 NRYSQRYHKGDKI
+220 NRHSQRYHKGDKI

-243 ALILADGSMRHN
+243 AMILADGTMRYN
-255 VPMTYTLTKRYDINE
+255 IPMTYTLTKRYDINE

-567 TAFTGYSSYCPFIN
+567 TAFTGYSSYCPFVN

-592 GKVAYLCVDRDLEEY
+592 GKVAYQCVDRDLEEY

-613 VTLADNLFENWQ
+613 VTLADELFESSQ
-625 GNATTFHIPASVEQI
+625 GNAFHIPASVEQI
-640 GNKAFAGT
+640 GSRVFAGT
-648 QIKTLPEMLG
+648 QIKTLPEMPG
-658 LKRIGGEAFYGCKNL
+658 LKRIGDEAFYQCKNL
-673 KKLTIPETVE
+673 KKVTISETVE
-683 YIGGRA
+683 YIGGGA

-706 ECESFME
+706 ECERLME
-713 PNAPL
+713 SNIPL
-718 EKIVIGGKVRRLP
+718 EKIVIGDKVRRLP
-731 NVIFSGREFTEVAL
+731 RGIFSGREFTEVTL
-745 PSCLERIDDYAFSGC
+745 PACLERIDEFAFYGC
-760 ENLTTIN
+760 KNLTTIN

-775 GDNAFSGCK
+775 GDN
-784 NLTSINLSDCI
+784 
-795 RYIGNNVFSECK
+795 
-807 NLTTINLSDSIRY
+807 
-820 IGEGAFYGCSSLK
+820 AFYGCSSLK

-838 LRLTTIGNYAFR
+838 LRLTTIGSRAFR

-865 VGINAFHNCPFAKTV
+865 VGDGAFYICPFAKTV

-889 DNCSYYFE
+889 DDINYYFE
-897 QEEGV
+897 LEEGG
-902 NCVITCMSPIPHPDA
+902 NCVITCMSPIPHPQA
-917 KLWNKGVAAI
+917 RHWNVGVAAI

-945 DKVMA
+945 DKIMA
-950 VNQVGV
+950 VNQVGA

-998 SIVLNSTMTTA
+998 SIVLNSTMTAA

-1034 VNAGDGT
+1034 VNTGDGT

-1066 VKSDRGTIEVA
+1066 VKTDKGTIEVA

-1085 VYIYGAEQEVAD
+1085 VYIYGAEQEMAD
-1097 DAETAKAHQVAACRP
+1097 DAEAAKAHQVAACRP

-1147 GNSPII
+1147 SNSPII

-1171 YVVRRADGSNY
+1171 YVVRRANGSNY

>member
-16 GIQPALSQG
+16 GIQPALAEG
-25 SEAVFEENFE
+25 RDLLFKETFE

-45 KLDPSQLNHPS
+45 KLNPSQLDNPS

-77 ITLPEIPELI
+77 ITLPVIPELI
-87 GNANLFIYA
+87 GNASLLINA
-96 NYWRNPDKDYEGID
+96 TYWREPDKDYDDID
-110 VSYFEQGVPLS
+110 PAFWDKIATLN
-121 VSISNGKLSSD
+121 VSISNGKLSSN
-132 EINGKLRMYGVDGNS
+132 ECERSLCMYGVDGNS
-147 RLKITAPNDIVLRNI
+147 RLKITAPHDIVLRYVYV
-162 SIYYSTYGY
+162 YYPVNNW
-171 SEGDYIRFSH
+171 EDPIIRFSR

-196 WNVQVDY
+196 WDIQVDD
-203 GDSIYN
+203 GDDIYN
-209 ITVYTLDGTEP
+209 ITVYTLDGSMP
-220 NRYSQRYHKGDKI
+220 NRNSQRYHKGDKI

-243 ALILADGSMRHN
+243 AMILADGTMRYN
-255 VPMTYTLTKRYDINE
+255 IPMTYTLTKRYDINE

-567 TAFTGYSSYCPFIN
+567 TAFTGYSSYCPFVN

-592 GKVAYLCVDRDLEEY
+592 GKVAYQCVDRDLEEY

-613 VTLADNLFENWQ
+613 VTLADELFESSQ
-625 GNATTFHIPASVEQI
+625 GNAFHIPASVEQI
-640 GNKAFAGT
+640 GSRVFAGT
-648 QIKTLPEMLG
+648 QIKTLPEMPG
-658 LKRIGGEAFYGCKNL
+658 LKRIGDEAFYQCKNL
-673 KKLTIPETVE
+673 KKVTIPETVE
-683 YIGGRA
+683 YIGGGA

-706 ECESFME
+706 ECERLME
-713 PNAPL
+713 SNIPL
-718 EKIVIGGKVRRLP
+718 EKIVIGDKVRRLP
-731 NVIFSGREFTEVAL
+731 RGIFSGREFTEVTL
-745 PSCLERIDDYAFSGC
+745 PACLERIDEFAFYG
-760 ENLTTIN
+760 
-767 LSDSIRYI
+767 
-775 GDNAFSGCK
+775 
-784 NLTSINLSDCI
+784 
-795 RYIGNNVFSECK
+795 CK

-820 IGEGAFYGCSSLK
+820 IGDDAFYGCSSLK

-838 LRLTTIGNYAFR
+838 LRLTTIGSRAFR

-865 VGINAFHNCPFAKTV
+865 VGDGAFYVCPFAKTV

-889 DNCSYYFE
+889 GDIIYYFE
-897 QEEGV
+897 LKEGV
-902 NCVITCMSPIPHPDA
+902 NCVITCMSPIPHPQA
-917 KLWNKGVAAI
+917 RHWNVGVAAI

-950 VNQVGV
+950 VNQVGA

-1077 YRVDKETC
+1077 YRVGKETC
-1085 VYIYGAEQEVAD
+1085 VYIYGAEQEMAD

-1153 GYYTLDGV
+1153 DYYTLDGV

-1171 YVVRRADGSNY
+1171 YVVRRANGSNY

>member
-16 GIQPALSQG
+16 GIQPALAEG
-25 SEAVFEENFE
+25 RDLLFKETFE

-45 KLDPSQLNHPS
+45 KLNPSQLDNPS

-77 ITLPEIPELI
+77 ITLPVIPELI
-87 GNANLFIYA
+87 GNASLLINA
-96 NYWRNPDKDYEGID
+96 TYWREPDKDYDDID
-110 VSYFEQGVPLS
+110 PAFWDKIATLN
-121 VSISNGKLSSD
+121 VSISNGKLSSN
-132 EINGKLRMYGVDGNS
+132 ECERSLCMYGVDGNS
-147 RLKITAPNDIVLRNI
+147 RLKITAPHDIVLRYVYV
-162 SIYYSTYGY
+162 YYPVNNW
-171 SEGDYIRFSH
+171 EDPIIRFSR

-196 WNVQVDY
+196 WDIQVDD
-203 GDSIYN
+203 GDDIYN
-209 ITVYTLDGTEP
+209 ITVYTLDGSMP
-220 NRYSQRYHKGDKI
+220 NRHSQRYHKGDKI

-243 ALILADGSMRHN
+243 AMILADGTMRYN
-255 VPMTYTLTKRYDINE
+255 IPMTYTLTKRYDINE

-567 TAFTGYSSYCPFIN
+567 TAFTGYSSYCPFVN

-592 GKVAYLCVDRDLEEY
+592 GKVAYQCVDRDLEEY

-613 VTLADNLFENWQ
+613 VTLADELFESSQ
-625 GNATTFHIPASVEQI
+625 GNAFHIPASVEQI
-640 GNKAFAGT
+640 GSRVFAGT
-648 QIKTLPEMLG
+648 QIKTLPEMPG
-658 LKRIGGEAFYGCKNL
+658 LKRIGDEAFYQCKNL
-673 KKLTIPETVE
+673 KKVTIPETVE
-683 YIGGRA
+683 YIGGGA

-706 ECESFME
+706 ECERLME
-713 PNAPL
+713 SNIPL
-718 EKIVIGGKVRRLP
+718 EKIVIGDKVRRLP
-731 NVIFSGREFTEVAL
+731 RGIFSGREFTEVTL
-745 PSCLERIDDYAFSGC
+745 PACLERIDEFAFYGC
-760 ENLTTIN
+760 KNLTTIN

-775 GDNAFSGCK
+775 GDN
-784 NLTSINLSDCI
+784 
-795 RYIGNNVFSECK
+795 
-807 NLTTINLSDSIRY
+807 
-820 IGEGAFYGCSSLK
+820 AFYGCSSLK

-838 LRLTTIGNYAFR
+838 LRLTTIGSRAFR

-865 VGINAFHNCPFAKTV
+865 VGDGAFSDCPAKTV

-889 DNCSYYFE
+889 DNFTYSFLKK
-897 QEEGV
+897 EGGD
-902 NCVITCMSPIPHPDA
+902 CVITCMSPIPHPQA
-917 KLWNKGVAAI
+917 ECWNVGVAAI

-950 VNQVGV
+950 VNQVGA

-966 AGISEEADLGDAVI
+966 ASISEEADLGDAVI

-998 SIVLNSTMTTA
+998 SIVLNSTMTAA

-1066 VKSDRGTIEVA
+1066 VKTDKGTIEVA

-1085 VYIYGAEQEVAD
+1085 VYIYGAEQEMAD
-1097 DAETAKAHQVAACRP
+1097 DAEAAKAHQVAACRP

-1147 GNSPII
+1147 SNSPII

-1171 YVVRRADGSNY
+1171 YVVRRANGSNY

>member
-1 MRRIKLILFLFLFCI
+1 MRRIKIILFLFLFCI
-16 GIQPALSQG
+16 GIQPALAEG
-25 SEAVFEENFE
+25 RDLLFEETFE
-35 NVVGTSDGKT
+35 KVVGTSDGKT
-45 KLDPSQLNHPS
+45 KLNPSQLDNPS

-77 ITLPEIPELI
+77 ITLPVIPELI
-87 GNANLFIYA
+87 GNACLSVNAIH
-96 NYWRNPDKDYEGID
+96 WHNPDKEYDDDDPFYWD
-110 VSYFEQGVPLS
+110 FLAKVN

-132 EINGKLRMYGVDGNS
+132 ECGEERIKMYGVDGNS
-147 RLKITAPNDIVLRNI
+147 RLKITAPNDIVLR
-162 SIYYSTYGY
+162 SVSVYYPFGSSG
-171 SEGDYIRFSH
+171 GHYIRFSH
-181 EAGPFYDPFDLTLNP
+181 EAGPFYEPFDLTLNP
-196 WNVQVDY
+196 WNIQVDD

-209 ITVYTLDGTEP
+209 ITVYTLDGSMP
-220 NRYSQRYHKGDKI
+220 NHHSQRYHKDDKI

-243 ALILADGSMRHN
+243 AMILADGSMRYN
-255 VPMTYTLTKRYDINE
+255 DPMTYTLTKRYDINE
-270 LPENTYQIEVKPGQ
+270 QPENTYQIEVKPGQ

-387 WAFIKNENLVVV
+387 RAFFKNESLVTV
-399 KLPENMTEVGEDIF
+399 KLPESMTEVGEDIF
-413 GDCKNL
+413 ADCKTL
-419 RGVKIPEGVS
+419 RGVKLPEGVS
-429 RINKEAFYG
+429 RINKEAFWG
-438 CSILETINFP
+438 CSILEKINFP
-448 AKLTSVGDNA
+448 AKLTSVDDNA
-458 FSLCSKMEL
+458 FVYCGLLEL
-467 DNLPNSLLHVGQSA
+467 DNLPSSLLYVGQSA
-481 FCYVPLQALKLDRKV
+481 FCYVPLKALKLDRKV
-496 EIGAGAFSNTPI
+496 EIGAGAFSYTPI
-508 TEIEMATPCDSI
+508 TEIEMTTPCDSI
-520 LGGTF
+520 REGTF
-525 SDCPNLT
+525 RGCPNLT

-539 LKYIGDKAFA
+539 LKYIGYNAFSY
-549 NSPVKEANLP
+549 SPVKEANLP

-567 TAFTGYSSYCPFIN
+567 NAFRGSSYCPFIN

-592 GKVAYLCVDRDLEEY
+592 GKVAYLCVDKNQEEY

-613 VTLADNLFENWQ
+613 VTLADNLFENWL

-640 GNKAFAGT
+640 GNRAFAYT
-648 QIKTLPEMLG
+648 QIKALPEMPG

-683 YIGGRA
+683 YIGGGA

-706 ECESFME
+706 ECERFME

-718 EKIVIGGKVRRLP
+718 EKIVIGDKVRRLP
-731 NVIFSGREFTEVAL
+731 RGIFSGREFTEVAL
-745 PSCLERIDDYAFSGC
+745 PACLERIDDYAFYGC
-760 ENLTTIN
+760 KNLTTIN

-775 GDNAFSGCK
+775 GDN
-784 NLTSINLSDCI
+784 
-795 RYIGNNVFSECK
+795 
-807 NLTTINLSDSIRY
+807 
-820 IGEGAFYGCSSLK
+820 AFYGCSSLK

-838 LRLTTIGNYAFR
+838 LRLTTIGSRAFR

-865 VGINAFHNCPFAKTV
+865 VGDGAFYVCPFAKTV

-889 DNCSYYFE
+889 GDIIYYFE
-897 QEEGV
+897 LKEGV
-902 NCVITCMSPIPHPDA
+902 NCVITCMSPIPHPQA
-917 KLWNKGVAAI
+917 KYWNKGVVAI

-945 DKVMA
+945 DKIMA
-950 VNQVGV
+950 VNQVSV
-956 MDKDSKTSFA
+956 MDEDSKTSFA

-998 SIVLNSTMTTA
+998 SIVLNSTMTAA

-1066 VKSDRGTIEVA
+1066 VKTDKGTIEVA
-1077 YRVDKETC
+1077 YRVGKETC
-1085 VYIYGAEQEVAD
+1085 VYIYGAEQEMAD
-1097 DAETAKAHQVAACRP
+1097 DAEVAKAHQVAACRP

-1147 GNSPII
+1147 SNSPII

-1171 YVVRRADGSNY
+1171 YVVRRANGSNY

>member
-77 ITLPEIPELI
+77 ITLPVIPELI
-87 GNANLFIYA
+87 GNACLSVNAIH
-96 NYWRNPDKDYEGID
+96 WHNPDKEYDDDDPFYWD
-110 VSYFEQGVPLS
+110 FLAKVN

-132 EINGKLRMYGVDGNS
+132 ECGEERIKMYGVDGNS

-209 ITVYTLDGTEP
+209 ITVYTLDGTVP
-220 NRYSQRYHKGDKI
+220 NRYSQRYHKDDKI

-243 ALILADGSMRHN
+243 ALILADGSMCYH
-255 VPMTYTLTKRYDINE
+255 VPKTYTLTKRYDINE

-330 KVKFE
+330 KVKLE
-335 YDETVYR
+335 YDGTVYR

-387 WAFIKNENLVVV
+387 RAFFKNGSLVTV
-399 KLPENMTEVGEDIF
+399 KLPESMTELGENIF
-413 GDCKNL
+413 DDCKAL
-419 RGVKIPEGVS
+419 RGVKLPEGVAH
-429 RINKEAFYG
+429 IEGAAFQG
-438 CSILETINFP
+438 CNILEKLNFP

-458 FSLCSKMEL
+458 FRSCLSLEL
-467 DNLPNSLLHVGQSA
+467 DNLPNSLLYVGREA
-481 FCYVPLQALKLDRKV
+481 FCDVPLKALKLDRKV
-496 EIGAGAFSNTPI
+496 EIGAGAFSDTPI
-508 TEIEMATPCDSI
+508 TEIEMTTPCDSI
-520 LGGTF
+520 REGTF
-525 SDCPNLT
+525 RDCPNLT

-539 LKYIGDKAFA
+539 LKYIGYSAFS

-567 TAFTGYSSYCPFIN
+567 YAFLGYSSYCPFIN

-592 GKVAYLCVDRDLEEY
+592 GKVAYQCVDRDLEEY

-613 VTLADNLFENWQ
+613 VTLADELFESSQ
-625 GNATTFHIPASVEQI
+625 GNAFHIPASVEQI
-640 GNKAFAGT
+640 GNRAFAYT
-648 QIKTLPEMLG
+648 QIKALPEMLG

-683 YIGGRA
+683 YIGGGA

-731 NVIFSGREFTEVAL
+731 RGIFSGREFTEVAL
-745 PSCLERIDDYAFSGC
+745 PACLERIDDSAFYGC
-760 ENLTTIN
+760 KNLTTIN

-775 GDNAFSGCK
+775 GDNAF
-784 NLTSINLSDCI
+784 
-795 RYIGNNVFSECK
+795 
-807 NLTTINLSDSIRY
+807 
-820 IGEGAFYGCSSLK
+820 YGCSSLK
-833 NIHWP
+833 NIHWS
-838 LRLTTIGNYAFR
+838 LRLATIGSRAFR

-865 VGINAFHNCPFAKTV
+865 VGDGAFYICPFAKTV

-889 DNCSYYFE
+889 GDINYYFE
-897 QEEGV
+897 LEEGV
-902 NCVITCMSPIPHPDA
+902 NCVITCMSPIPHPQA
-917 KLWNKGVAAI
+917 KYWNKGVAAI

-950 VNQVGV
+950 VNQVGA

-998 SIVLNSTMTTA
+998 SIVLNSTMTAA

-1066 VKSDRGTIEVA
+1066 VKTDKGTIEVA
-1077 YRVDKETC
+1077 YRVGKETC
-1085 VYIYGAEQEVAD
+1085 VYIYGAEQEMAD
-1097 DAETAKAHQVAACRP
+1097 DAEAAKAHQVAACRP

-1147 GNSPII
+1147 SNSPII

>member
-16 GIQPALSQG
+16 GIQPALAEG
-25 SEAVFEENFE
+25 RELLFEETFE
-35 NVVGTSDGKT
+35 KVVGTSDGKT
-45 KLDPSQLNHPS
+45 KLNPSQLDNPS

-77 ITLPEIPELI
+77 ITLPVIPELI
-87 GNANLFIYA
+87 GNACLSITAFH
-96 NYWRNPDKDYEGID
+96 WHNPDKEYDD
-110 VSYFEQGVPLS
+110 DDPSYWDPSYWDFPAKVNI
-121 VSISNGKLSSD
+121 SISNGKISSD
-132 EINGKLRMYGVDGNS
+132 ESGGGIRMYGVDGNS

-196 WNVQVDY
+196 WNIQVDY

-209 ITVYTLDGTEP
+209 ITVYTLDGSMP
-220 NRYSQRYHKGDKI
+220 NRHSQRYHKDDKI

-243 ALILADGSMRHN
+243 ALILADGSMCYH
-255 VPMTYTLTKRYDINE
+255 VPKTYTLTKRYDINE
-270 LPENTYQIEVKPGQ
+270 QPENTYQIEVKPGQ

-335 YDETVYR
+335 YDGTVYR
-342 TYSPSKGFHEEQKIY
+342 TYSPSKGFHQEQKIY

-387 WAFIKNENLVVV
+387 WAFFKNGSLVTV
-399 KLPENMTEVGEDIF
+399 KLPESMTELGDNIF
-413 GDCKNL
+413 DDCKAL
-419 RGVKIPEGVS
+419 RGVKVPEGVTHIDGS
-429 RINKEAFYG
+429 AFSN
-438 CSILETINFP
+438 CNILEKLNFP

-458 FSLCSKMEL
+458 FWSCYSLEL
-467 DNLPNSLLHVGQSA
+467 DNLPNSLLYVGREA
-481 FCYVPLQALKLDRKV
+481 FCNVPLKALKLDRKV
-496 EIGAGAFSNTPI
+496 EIGAGAFSDTPI

-520 LGGTF
+520 LGETF
-525 SDCPNLT
+525 RDCPNLT

-539 LKYIGDKAFA
+539 LKYIGDNAFA
-549 NSPVKEANLP
+549 YSPVKEAKLP
-559 STLRDISS
+559 STLRDVSS
-567 TAFTGYSSYCPFIN
+567 YAFGGYSSYCPFIN

-592 GKVAYLCVDRDLEEY
+592 GKVAYQCVDRDLEEY

-613 VTLADNLFENWQ
+613 VTLADNLFENSQ
-625 GNATTFHIPASVEQI
+625 GKATTFHIPASVEQI
-640 GNKAFAGT
+640 GRQAFAGT
-648 QIKTLPEMLG
+648 QIKTLPEMPG
-658 LKRIGGEAFYGCKNL
+658 LKRIGDEAFYQCKNL
-673 KKLTIPETVE
+673 KKVTIPETVE
-683 YIGGRA
+683 YIGAGI
-689 FYGCSNIWSLT
+689 FSGCSNIWSLT

-706 ECESFME
+706 ECASYIFT
-713 PNAPL
+713 NNDNHL
-718 EKIVIGGKVRRLP
+718 EKIVIGDKVRRLP
-731 NVIFSGREFTEVAL
+731 GGLFGGKEFTEVTL
-745 PSCLERIDDYAFSGC
+745 PACLERIDDYAFNG
-760 ENLTTIN
+760 
-767 LSDSIRYI
+767 
-775 GDNAFSGCK
+775 
-784 NLTSINLSDCI
+784 
-795 RYIGNNVFSECK
+795 CK
-807 NLTTINLSDSIRY
+807 NLTTINLSDSLRY
-820 IGEGAFYGCSSLK
+820 IGKGAFALCSSLK

-838 LRLTTIGNYAFR
+838 LRLTAIGEWAFS

-865 VGINAFHNCPFAKTV
+865 VGDGAFSTCPAKTV

-889 DNCSYYFE
+889 DGNTYDFW
-897 QEEGV
+897 QKEGV
-902 NCVITCMSPIPHPDA
+902 DCVITCMSPTPHPNA
-917 KLWNKGVAAI
+917 RHWNVGVAAI

-950 VNQVGV
+950 VNQVGA
-956 MDKDSKTSFA
+956 MDMDSNTSFA
-966 AGISEEADLGDAVI
+966 AGISEDADLGDAVV

-998 SIVLNSTMTTA
+998 SIVLNSTMTAA

-1041 MVIDCKTVG
+1041 LVIDGKTMG
-1050 KNTLNVKVGE
+1050 NNTLNVKVGE

-1066 VKSDRGTIEVA
+1066 VKSDRGTVEVA

-1085 VYIYGAEQEVAD
+1085 VYIYGAEQEMAD

-1147 GNSPII
+1147 SNSPII

-1171 YVVRRADGSNY
+1171 YVVRRANGSNY

>member
-16 GIQPALSQG
+16 GIQPALAEG
-25 SEAVFEENFE
+25 RDLLFKETFE

-45 KLDPSQLNHPS
+45 KLNPSQLDNPS

-77 ITLPEIPELI
+77 ITLPVIPELI
-87 GNANLFIYA
+87 GNASLLINA
-96 NYWRNPDKDYEGID
+96 TYWREPDKDYDDID
-110 VSYFEQGVPLS
+110 PAFWDKIATLN
-121 VSISNGKLSSD
+121 VSISNGKLSSN
-132 EINGKLRMYGVDGNS
+132 ECERSLCMYGVDGNS
-147 RLKITAPNDIVLRNI
+147 RLKITAPHDIVLRYVYV
-162 SIYYSTYGY
+162 YYPVNNW
-171 SEGDYIRFSH
+171 EDPIIRFSR

-196 WNVQVDY
+196 WDIQVDD
-203 GDSIYN
+203 GDDIYN
-209 ITVYTLDGTEP
+209 ITVYTLDGSMP
-220 NRYSQRYHKGDKI
+220 NRHSQRYHKGDKI

-243 ALILADGSMRHN
+243 AMILADGTMRYN
-255 VPMTYTLTKRYDINE
+255 IPMTYTLTKRYDINE

-567 TAFTGYSSYCPFIN
+567 TAFTGYSSYCPFVN

-592 GKVAYLCVDRDLEEY
+592 GKVAYQCVDRDLEEY

-613 VTLADNLFENWQ
+613 VTLADELFESSQ
-625 GNATTFHIPASVEQI
+625 GNAFHIPASVEQI
-640 GNKAFAGT
+640 GSRVFAGT
-648 QIKTLPEMLG
+648 QIKTLPEMPG
-658 LKRIGGEAFYGCKNL
+658 LKRIGDEAFYQCKNL
-673 KKLTIPETVE
+673 KKVTIPETVE
-683 YIGGRA
+683 YIGGGA

-706 ECESFME
+706 ECERLME
-713 PNAPL
+713 SNIPL
-718 EKIVIGGKVRRLP
+718 EKIVIGDKVRRLP
-731 NVIFSGREFTEVAL
+731 RGIFSGREFTEVTL
-745 PSCLERIDDYAFSGC
+745 PACLERIDEFAFYGC
-760 ENLTTIN
+760 KNLTTIN

-775 GDNAFSGCK
+775 GDN
-784 NLTSINLSDCI
+784 
-795 RYIGNNVFSECK
+795 
-807 NLTTINLSDSIRY
+807 
-820 IGEGAFYGCSSLK
+820 AFYGCSSLK

-902 NCVITCMSPIPHPDA
+902 NCVITCMSPIPHPQA
-917 KLWNKGVAAI
+917 ECWNVGVAAI

-998 SIVLNSTMTTA
+998 SIVLNSTMTAA

-1034 VNAGDGT
+1034 VNTGDGT

-1085 VYIYGAEQEVAD
+1085 VYIYGAEQEMAD
-1097 DAETAKAHQVAACRP
+1097 DAEAAKAHQVAACRP

-1147 GNSPII
+1147 SNSPII

-1171 YVVRRADGSNY
+1171 YVVRRANGSNY

>member
-77 ITLPEIPELI
+77 ITLPVIPELI
-87 GNANLFIYA
+87 GNASLLINA
-96 NYWRNPDKDYEGID
+96 TYWREPDKDYDDID
-110 VSYFEQGVPLS
+110 PAFWDKIATLN
-121 VSISNGKLSSD
+121 VSISNGKLSSN
-132 EINGKLRMYGVDGNS
+132 ECERSLCMYGVDGNS
-147 RLKITAPNDIVLRNI
+147 RLKITAPHDIVLRYVYV
-162 SIYYSTYGY
+162 YYPVNNW
-171 SEGDYIRFSH
+171 EDPIIRFSR

-196 WNVQVDY
+196 WDIQVDD
-203 GDSIYN
+203 GDDIYN
-209 ITVYTLDGTEP
+209 ITVYTLDGSMP
-220 NRYSQRYHKGDKI
+220 NRHSQRYHKGDKI

-243 ALILADGSMRHN
+243 AMILADGTMRYN
-255 VPMTYTLTKRYDINE
+255 IPMTYTLTKRYDINE

-520 LGGTF
+520 REGTF
-525 SDCPNLT
+525 SNCPNLT

-539 LKYIGDKAFA
+539 LKYIGYKAFA

-567 TAFTGYSSYCPFIN
+567 TAFTGYSSYCPFVN

-592 GKVAYLCVDRDLEEY
+592 GKVAYQCVDRDLEEY

-613 VTLADNLFENWQ
+613 VTLADELFESSQ
-625 GNATTFHIPASVEQI
+625 GNAFHIPASVEQI
-640 GNKAFAGT
+640 GSRVFAGT
-648 QIKTLPEMLG
+648 QIKTLPEMPG
-658 LKRIGGEAFYGCKNL
+658 LKRIGDEAFYQCKNL
-673 KKLTIPETVE
+673 KKVTIPETVE
-683 YIGGRA
+683 YIGGGA

-706 ECESFME
+706 ECERLME
-713 PNAPL
+713 SNIPL
-718 EKIVIGGKVRRLP
+718 EKIVIGDKVRRLP
-731 NVIFSGREFTEVAL
+731 RGIFSGREFTEVTL
-745 PSCLERIDDYAFSGC
+745 PACLERIDEFAFYG
-760 ENLTTIN
+760 
-767 LSDSIRYI
+767 
-775 GDNAFSGCK
+775 
-784 NLTSINLSDCI
+784 
-795 RYIGNNVFSECK
+795 CK

-820 IGEGAFYGCSSLK
+820 IGDDAFYGCSSLK

-838 LRLTTIGNYAFR
+838 LRLTTIGSRAFR

-865 VGINAFHNCPFAKTV
+865 VGDGAFYVCPFAKTV

-889 DNCSYYFE
+889 GDIIYYFE
-897 QEEGV
+897 LKEGV
-902 NCVITCMSPIPHPDA
+902 NCVITCMSPIPHPQA
-917 KLWNKGVAAI
+917 RHWNVGVAAI

-950 VNQVGV
+950 VNQVGA

-998 SIVLNSTMTTA
+998 SIVLNSTMTAA

-1077 YRVDKETC
+1077 YRVGKETC
-1085 VYIYGAEQEVAD
+1085 VYIYGAEQEMAD
-1097 DAETAKAHQVAACRP
+1097 DAEAAKAHQVAACRP

>member
-16 GIQPALSQG
+16 GIQPALAEG
-25 SEAVFEENFE
+25 RDLLFKETFE

-45 KLDPSQLNHPS
+45 KLNPSQLDNPS

-77 ITLPEIPELI
+77 ITLPVIPELI
-87 GNANLFIYA
+87 GNASLLINA
-96 NYWRNPDKDYEGID
+96 TYWREPDKDYDDID
-110 VSYFEQGVPLS
+110 PAFWDKIATLN
-121 VSISNGKLSSD
+121 VSISNGKLSSN
-132 EINGKLRMYGVDGNS
+132 ECERSLCMYGVDGNS
-147 RLKITAPNDIVLRNI
+147 RLKITAPHDIVLRYVYV
-162 SIYYSTYGY
+162 YYPVNNW
-171 SEGDYIRFSH
+171 EDPIIRFSR

-196 WNVQVDY
+196 WDIQVDD
-203 GDSIYN
+203 GDDIYN
-209 ITVYTLDGTEP
+209 ITVYTLDGSMP
-220 NRYSQRYHKGDKI
+220 NRHSQRYHKGDKI

-243 ALILADGSMRHN
+243 AMILADGTMRYN
-255 VPMTYTLTKRYDINE
+255 IPMTYTLTKRYDINE

-567 TAFTGYSSYCPFIN
+567 TAFTGYSSYCPFVN

-592 GKVAYLCVDRDLEEY
+592 GKVAYQCVDRDLEEY

-613 VTLADNLFENWQ
+613 VTLADELFESSQ
-625 GNATTFHIPASVEQI
+625 GNAFHIPASVEQI
-640 GNKAFAGT
+640 GSRVFAGT
-648 QIKTLPEMLG
+648 QIKTLPEMPG
-658 LKRIGGEAFYGCKNL
+658 LKRIGDEAFYQCKNL
-673 KKLTIPETVE
+673 KKVTIPETVE
-683 YIGGRA
+683 YIGGGA

-706 ECESFME
+706 ECERLME
-713 PNAPL
+713 SNIPL
-718 EKIVIGGKVRRLP
+718 EKIVIGDKVRRLP
-731 NVIFSGREFTEVAL
+731 RGIFSGREFTEVTL
-745 PSCLERIDDYAFSGC
+745 PACLERIDEFAFYGC
-760 ENLTTIN
+760 KNLTTIN

-775 GDNAFSGCK
+775 GDN
-784 NLTSINLSDCI
+784 
-795 RYIGNNVFSECK
+795 
-807 NLTTINLSDSIRY
+807 
-820 IGEGAFYGCSSLK
+820 AFYGCSSLK

-838 LRLTTIGNYAFR
+838 LRLTTIGSRAFR

-865 VGINAFHNCPFAKTV
+865 VGDGAFYICPFAKTV

-889 DNCSYYFE
+889 DDINYYFE
-897 QEEGV
+897 LEEGG
-902 NCVITCMSPIPHPDA
+902 NCVITCMSPIPHPQA
-917 KLWNKGVAAI
+917 RHWNVGVAAI

-945 DKVMA
+945 DKIMA
-950 VNQVGV
+950 VNQVGA

-998 SIVLNSTMTTA
+998 SIVLNSTMTAA

-1041 MVIDCKTVG
+1041 MVIDGKTMG
-1050 KNTLNVKVGE
+1050 NNTLNVKVGE

-1077 YRVDKETC
+1077 YRVGKETC
-1085 VYIYGAEQEVAD
+1085 VYIYGAEQEMAD
-1097 DAETAKAHQVAACRP
+1097 DAEAAKAHQVAACRP

-1147 GNSPII
+1147 SNSPII

-1171 YVVRRADGSNY
+1171 YVVRRANGSNY

>member
-1 MRRIKLILFLFLFCI
+1 MAEERDLLFK
-16 GIQPALSQG
+16 
-25 SEAVFEENFE
+25 ETFE

-45 KLDPSQLNHPS
+45 KLNPSQLDNPS

-77 ITLPEIPELI
+77 ITLPVIPELI
-87 GNANLFIYA
+87 GNASLLINA
-96 NYWRNPDKDYEGID
+96 TYWREPDKDYDDID
-110 VSYFEQGVPLS
+110 PAFWDKIATLN
-121 VSISNGKLSSD
+121 VSISNGKLSSN
-132 EINGKLRMYGVDGNS
+132 ECERSLCMYGVDGNS
-147 RLKITAPNDIVLRNI
+147 RLKITAPHDIVLRYVYV
-162 SIYYSTYGY
+162 YYPVNNW
-171 SEGDYIRFSH
+171 EDPIIRFSR

-196 WNVQVDY
+196 WDIQVDD
-203 GDSIYN
+203 GDDIYN
-209 ITVYTLDGTEP
+209 ITVYTLDGSMP
-220 NRYSQRYHKGDKI
+220 NRHSQRYHKGDKI

-243 ALILADGSMRHN
+243 AMILADGTMRYN
-255 VPMTYTLTKRYDINE
+255 IPMTYTLTKRYDINAQ
-270 LPENTYQIEVKPGQ
+270 PENTYQIEVKPGQ

-309 DLKFLADAQGLVGS
+309 DLKLLADAQGLVGS

-335 YDETVYR
+335 YDGTVYR

-376 KRYDCYRNNLA
+376 KQYDCYRNNLA
-387 WAFIKNENLVVV
+387 WAFFKNENLVAL
-399 KLPENMTEVGEDIF
+399 KLPECMTEVGEDIF
-413 GDCKNL
+413 GDCKSL
-419 RGVKIPEGVS
+419 RGVKIPEGVN

-438 CSILETINFP
+438 CSLLETINFP
-448 AKLTSVGDNA
+448 AKLTSVDDNA
-458 FSLCSKMEL
+458 FSLCSKLEL
-467 DNLPNSLLHVGQSA
+467 DNLPNSILHVGQSA
-481 FCYVPLQALKLDRKV
+481 FSCVPLMTLKLDRKV
-496 EIGAGAFSNTPI
+496 EMGAYAFANTPI
-508 TEIEMATPCDSI
+508 AEVEMAMPCDSI
-520 LGGTF
+520 MKGTF
-525 SDCPNLT
+525 RDCQKLT
-532 KITIGEG
+532 KVTMGEG
-539 LKYIGDKAFA
+539 LKYIGDEAFV

-559 STLRDISS
+559 STLREISS
-567 TAFTGYSSYCPFIN
+567 SAFSYNQKICPFIN

-592 GKVAYLCVDRDLEEY
+592 GKVAYQCVDRDLEEY

-613 VTLADNLFENWQ
+613 VTLADELFESSQ
-625 GNATTFHIPASVEQI
+625 GNAFHIPASVEQI
-640 GNKAFAGT
+640 GNRAFAYT
-648 QIKTLPEMLG
+648 QIKALPEMLG

-683 YIGGRA
+683 YIGGGA

-731 NVIFSGREFTEVAL
+731 NGIFSGREFTEVTL
-745 PSCLERIDDYAFSGC
+745 PACLERIDESAFYGC
-760 ENLTTIN
+760 KNLTTIN

-775 GDNAFSGCK
+775 GDN
-784 NLTSINLSDCI
+784 
-795 RYIGNNVFSECK
+795 
-807 NLTTINLSDSIRY
+807 
-820 IGEGAFYGCSSLK
+820 AFYGCSSLK

-838 LRLTTIGNYAFR
+838 LRLTTIGSKAFR

-865 VGINAFHNCPFAKTV
+865 VGDGAFYICPFAKTV

-889 DNCSYYFE
+889 GDIIYYFE
-897 QEEGV
+897 LKEGV
-902 NCVITCMSPIPHPDA
+902 NCVITCMSPIPHPQA
-917 KLWNKGVAAI
+917 KYWNNWNKGVAAI

-945 DKVMA
+945 DKIMA
-950 VNQVGV
+950 VNQVGA

-998 SIVLNSTMTTA
+998 SIVLNSTMTAA

-1097 DAETAKAHQVAACRP
+1097 DTETAKAHQVAACRP

-1147 GNSPII
+1147 SNSPII

-1171 YVVRRADGSNY
+1171 YVVRRANGSNY

>member
-209 ITVYTLDGTEP
+209 ITVYTLDGTVP
-220 NRYSQRYHKGDKI
+220 NRYSQRYHKDDKI

-243 ALILADGSMRHN
+243 ALILADGSMCYH
-255 VPMTYTLTKRYDINE
+255 VPKTYTLTKRYDINE
-270 LPENTYQIEVKPGQ
+270 QPENTYQIEVKPGQ

-330 KVKFE
+330 KVKLE
-335 YDETVYR
+335 YDGTVYR

-387 WAFIKNENLVVV
+387 RAFFKNGSLVTV
-399 KLPENMTEVGEDIF
+399 KLPESMTELGENIF
-413 GDCKNL
+413 DDCKAL
-419 RGVKIPEGVS
+419 RGVKLPEGVAH
-429 RINKEAFYG
+429 IEGAAFQG
-438 CSILETINFP
+438 CNILEKLNFP

-458 FSLCSKMEL
+458 FRSCLSLEL
-467 DNLPNSLLHVGQSA
+467 DNLPNSLLYVGREA
-481 FCYVPLQALKLDRKV
+481 FCDVPLKALKLDRKV
-496 EIGAGAFSNTPI
+496 EMGAGAFSNTPI
-508 TEIEMATPCDSI
+508 TEIEMTTPCDSI
-520 LGGTF
+520 REGTF
-525 SDCPNLT
+525 RDCPNLT

-539 LKYIGDKAFA
+539 LKYIGYGAFS

-567 TAFTGYSSYCPFIN
+567 YAFLGYSSYCPFIN

-592 GKVAYLCVDRDLEEY
+592 GKVAYQCVDRDLEEY

-613 VTLADNLFENWQ
+613 VTLADELFENWL

-640 GNKAFAGT
+640 GNRAFAYT
-648 QIKTLPEMLG
+648 QIKALPEMLG

-683 YIGGRA
+683 YIGGGA

-731 NVIFSGREFTEVAL
+731 RGIFSGREFTEVAL
-745 PSCLERIDDYAFSGC
+745 PACLERIDEFAFYGC
-760 ENLTTIN
+760 KNLTTIN

-775 GDNAFSGCK
+775 GDNAF
-784 NLTSINLSDCI
+784 
-795 RYIGNNVFSECK
+795 
-807 NLTTINLSDSIRY
+807 
-820 IGEGAFYGCSSLK
+820 YGCSSLK
-833 NIHWP
+833 NIHWS
-838 LRLTTIGNYAFR
+838 LRLTTIGSRAFR

-865 VGINAFHNCPFAKTV
+865 VGDGAFYICPFAKTV

-889 DNCSYYFE
+889 GDINYYFE
-897 QEEGV
+897 LEEGV
-902 NCVITCMSPIPHPDA
+902 NCVITCMSPIPHPQA
-917 KLWNKGVAAI
+917 KYWNKGVAAI

-950 VNQVGV
+950 VNQVGA

-966 AGISEEADLGDAVI
+966 AGISEETDLGDAVI

-998 SIVLNSTMTTA
+998 SIVLNSTMTAA

-1066 VKSDRGTIEVA
+1066 VKTDKGTIEVA
-1077 YRVDKETC
+1077 YRVGKETC
-1085 VYIYGAEQEVAD
+1085 VYIYGAEQEMAD

-1147 GNSPII
+1147 SNSPII

>member
-77 ITLPEIPELI
+77 ITLPVIPELI
-87 GNANLFIYA
+87 GNASLLINA
-96 NYWRNPDKDYEGID
+96 TYWREPDKDYDDID
-110 VSYFEQGVPLS
+110 PAFWDKIATLN
-121 VSISNGKLSSD
+121 VSISNGKLSSN
-132 EINGKLRMYGVDGNS
+132 ECERSLCMYGVDRNS
-147 RLKITAPNDIVLRNI
+147 RLKITAPHDIVLRYVYV
-162 SIYYSTYGY
+162 YYPVNNW
-171 SEGDYIRFSH
+171 EDPIIRFSR

-196 WNVQVDY
+196 WDIQVDD
-203 GDSIYN
+203 GDDIYN
-209 ITVYTLDGTEP
+209 ITVYTLDGSMP
-220 NRYSQRYHKGDKI
+220 NRHSQRYHKGDKI

-243 ALILADGSMRHN
+243 AMILADGTMRYN
-255 VPMTYTLTKRYDINE
+255 IPMTYTLTKRYDINE

-567 TAFTGYSSYCPFIN
+567 TAFTGYSSYCPFVN

-592 GKVAYLCVDRDLEEY
+592 GKVAYQCVDRDLEEY

-640 GNKAFAGT
+640 GSRVFAGT
-648 QIKTLPEMLG
+648 QIKTLPEMPG
-658 LKRIGGEAFYGCKNL
+658 LKRIGDEAFYQCKNL
-673 KKLTIPETVE
+673 KKVTIPETVE
-683 YIGGRA
+683 YIGGGA

-706 ECESFME
+706 ECERLME
-713 PNAPL
+713 SNIPL
-718 EKIVIGGKVRRLP
+718 EKIVIGDKVRRLP
-731 NVIFSGREFTEVAL
+731 RGIFSGREFTEVAL
-745 PSCLERIDDYAFSGC
+745 PACLERIDESAFRGC

-775 GDNAFSGCK
+775 GYD
-784 NLTSINLSDCI
+784 
-795 RYIGNNVFSECK
+795 
-807 NLTTINLSDSIRY
+807 
-820 IGEGAFYGCSSLK
+820 AFYGCSSLK

-838 LRLTTIGNYAFR
+838 LRLTTIGSRAFR

-865 VGINAFHNCPFAKTV
+865 VGDGAFYICPFAKTV

-889 DNCSYYFE
+889 GDINYYFE
-897 QEEGV
+897 LEEGV
-902 NCVITCMSPIPHPDA
+902 NCVITCMSPIPHPQA
-917 KLWNKGVAAI
+917 KYWNKGVAAI

-950 VNQVGV
+950 VNQVGA

-998 SIVLNSTMTTA
+998 SIVLNSIMTAA

-1077 YRVDKETC
+1077 YRVGKETC
-1085 VYIYGAEQEVAD
+1085 VYIYGAEQEMAD
-1097 DAETAKAHQVAACRP
+1097 DAEAAKAHQVAACRP

-1171 YVVRRADGSNY
+1171 YVVRRANGSNY

>member
-16 GIQPALSQG
+16 GIQPAWSQG

-77 ITLPEIPELI
+77 ITLPAIPELI

-96 NYWRNPDKDYEGID
+96 NYWRNPDKDYEDID
-110 VSYFEQGVPLS
+110 FSYFEQEVPLN

-233 HIASTTTVRA
+233 HIGSTTTVRA
-243 ALILADGSMRHN
+243 ALILADGSMCYH
-255 VPMTYTLTKRYDINE
+255 VPKTYTLTKRYDINE

-295 EVNGLVLTGTMNGE
+295 EVSGLVLTGTMNGE

-335 YDETVYR
+335 YDETLYR
-342 TYSPSKGFHEEQKIY
+342 SYSPPKGFHQDAYTY

-365 RTEQV
+365 RTVQV
-370 PAGFGY
+370 SAGFGF

-387 WAFIKNENLVVV
+387 RAFFRNGSLVTV
-399 KLPENMTEVGEDIF
+399 KLPESMTELGENIF
-413 GDCKNL
+413 DDCKAL
-419 RGVKIPEGVS
+419 RGVKLPEGVAH
-429 RINKEAFYG
+429 IEGAAFQG
-438 CSILETINFP
+438 CNILEKLNFP

-458 FSLCSKMEL
+458 FRSCLSLEL
-467 DNLPNSLLHVGQSA
+467 DNLPNSLLYVGREA
-481 FCYVPLQALKLDRKV
+481 FCDVPLKALKLDRKV

-539 LKYIGDKAFA
+539 LKYIGYGAFS

-567 TAFTGYSSYCPFIN
+567 YAFLGYSSYCPFIN

-592 GKVAYLCVDRDLEEY
+592 GKVAYQCVDRDLEEY

-613 VTLADNLFENWQ
+613 VTLADELFESSQ
-625 GNATTFHIPASVEQI
+625 GNAFHIPASVEQI
-640 GNKAFAGT
+640 GNRAFAYT
-648 QIKTLPEMLG
+648 QIKALPEMLG

-683 YIGGRA
+683 YIGGSA

-718 EKIVIGGKVRRLP
+718 EKIVIGDKVRRLP
-731 NVIFSGREFTEVAL
+731 NGIFSGREFTEVAL

-775 GDNAFSGCK
+775 GDNAF
-784 NLTSINLSDCI
+784 
-795 RYIGNNVFSECK
+795 
-807 NLTTINLSDSIRY
+807 
-820 IGEGAFYGCSSLK
+820 YGCSSLK

-865 VGINAFHNCPFAKTV
+865 VGDGAFSTCPAKTV

-889 DNCSYYFE
+889 DNFTYNFW
-897 QEEGV
+897 QKEGG
-902 NCVITCMSPIPHPDA
+902 NCVITCMSPIPHPQA
-917 KLWNKGVAAI
+917 KYWNKGVAAI

-950 VNQVGV
+950 VNQVGA

-993 DSTDG
+993 DCTDG
-998 SIVLNSTMTTA
+998 SIVLNSTMTAA

-1034 VNAGDGT
+1034 VNAGNGT
-1041 MVIDCKTVG
+1041 LVIDGKTMG
-1050 KNTLNVKVGE
+1050 NNTLNVKVGE

-1085 VYIYGAEQEVAD
+1085 VYIYGAEQEMV
-1097 DAETAKAHQVAACRP
+1097 
-1112 LSRAAALSASA
+1112 ALSASA

-1136 QSTGINHTLID
+1136 QSTGISHTLID
-1147 GNSPII
+1147 SSSPII
-1153 GYYTLDGV
+1153 GYYTLDGM
-1161 KIEQPNAPGI
+1161 KIEKPNAPGI
-1171 YVVRRADGSNY
+1171 YVVRRANGSSY

>member
-1 MRRIKLILFLFLFCI
+1 M
-16 GIQPALSQG
+16 SQG

-77 ITLPEIPELI
+77 ITLPAIPELI

-110 VSYFEQGVPLS
+110 VSYFEQGVPLN

-181 EAGPFYDPFDLTLNP
+181 EAGPFFDPFDLTLNP

-209 ITVYTLDGTEP
+209 ITVYTLDGTVP
-220 NRYSQRYHKGDKI
+220 NRYSQRYHKDDKI

-243 ALILADGSMRHN
+243 ALILADGSMCYH
-255 VPMTYTLTKRYDINE
+255 VPKTYTLTKRYDINE
-270 LPENTYQIEVKPGQ
+270 QPENTYQIEVKPGQ

-387 WAFIKNENLVVV
+387 WAFFKNESLVTV
-399 KLPENMTEVGEDIF
+399 KLPESITEVGEDIF
-413 GDCKNL
+413 GDCKTL
-419 RGVKIPEGVS
+419 RGVKLPEGVS

-481 FCYVPLQALKLDRKV
+481 FCYVPLKALKLDRKV

-520 LGGTF
+520 LGETF
-525 SDCPNLT
+525 SNCPNLT

-539 LKYIGDKAFA
+539 LKYIGYNAFS

-567 TAFTGYSSYCPFIN
+567 NAFRGYSSYCPFIN

-586 NHIRYI
+586 NHIRYV
-592 GKVAYLCVDRDLEEY
+592 GKVAYQCVDRDLEEY

-613 VTLADNLFENWQ
+613 VTLADNLFENWL

-640 GNKAFAGT
+640 GNRAFAYT
-648 QIKTLPEMLG
+648 QIKALPEMLG

-683 YIGGRA
+683 YIGGGA

-706 ECESFME
+706 ECGSFME
-713 PNAPL
+713 SNASL
-718 EKIVIGGKVRRLP
+718 EKIVIGDKVRRLP
-731 NVIFSGREFTEVAL
+731 RGIFSGREFTEVAL
-745 PSCLERIDDYAFSGC
+745 PTCLERIDDSAFYGC
-760 ENLTTIN
+760 KNLTTIN

-775 GDNAFSGCK
+775 GDNAF
-784 NLTSINLSDCI
+784 
-795 RYIGNNVFSECK
+795 
-807 NLTTINLSDSIRY
+807 
-820 IGEGAFYGCSSLK
+820 YGCSSLK
-833 NIHWP
+833 NIHWS
-838 LRLTTIGNYAFR
+838 LRLTTIGSRAFR

-865 VGINAFHNCPFAKTV
+865 VGDGAFYICPFAKTV

-889 DNCSYYFE
+889 GDINYYFE
-897 QEEGV
+897 LEEGV
-902 NCVITCMSPIPHPDA
+902 NCVITCMSPIPHPQA
-917 KLWNKGVAAI
+917 KYWNKGVAAI

-950 VNQVGV
+950 VNQVGA

-998 SIVLNSTMTTA
+998 SIVLNSTMTAA

-1066 VKSDRGTIEVA
+1066 VKTDKGTIEVA
-1077 YRVDKETC
+1077 YRVGKETC
-1085 VYIYGAEQEVAD
+1085 VYIYGAEQEMAD
-1097 DAETAKAHQVAACRP
+1097 DAEAAKAHQVAACRP

-1171 YVVRRADGSNY
+1171 YVVRRANGSNY

>member
-16 GIQPALSQG
+16 GIQPALAEG
-25 SEAVFEENFE
+25 RDLLFKETFE

-45 KLDPSQLNHPS
+45 KLNPSQLDNPS
-56 GWTFDN
+56 GWTFDK

-77 ITLPEIPELI
+77 ITLPVIPELI
-87 GNANLFIYA
+87 GNASLLINA
-96 NYWRNPDKDYEGID
+96 TYWREPDKDYDDID
-110 VSYFEQGVPLS
+110 PAFWDKIATLN
-121 VSISNGKLSSD
+121 VSISNGKLSSN
-132 EINGKLRMYGVDGNS
+132 ECERSLCMYGVDGNS
-147 RLKITAPNDIVLRNI
+147 RLKITAPHDIVLRYVYV
-162 SIYYSTYGY
+162 YYPVNNW
-171 SEGDYIRFSH
+171 EDPIIRFSR

-196 WNVQVDY
+196 WDIQVDD
-203 GDSIYN
+203 GDDIYN
-209 ITVYTLDGTEP
+209 ITVYTLDGSMP
-220 NRYSQRYHKGDKI
+220 NRHSQRYHKGDKI

-243 ALILADGSMRHN
+243 AMILADGTMRYN
-255 VPMTYTLTKRYDINE
+255 IPMTYTLTKRYDINE

-520 LGGTF
+520 REGTF
-525 SDCPNLT
+525 SNCPNLT

-539 LKYIGDKAFA
+539 LKYIGYKAFS
-549 NSPVKEANLP
+549 NSPIKEANLP

-567 TAFTGYSSYCPFIN
+567 YAFTGYSSSYCPFIN

-592 GKVAYLCVDRDLEEY
+592 GKVAYQCVDKNLEEY

-640 GNKAFAGT
+640 GSRVFAGT
-648 QIKTLPEMLG
+648 QIKTLPEMPG
-658 LKRIGGEAFYGCKNL
+658 LKRIGDEAFYQCKNL
-673 KKLTIPETVE
+673 KKVTIPETVE
-683 YIGGRA
+683 YIGGGA

-706 ECESFME
+706 ECERLME
-713 PNAPL
+713 SNIPL
-718 EKIVIGGKVRRLP
+718 EKIVIGDKVRRLP
-731 NVIFSGREFTEVAL
+731 RGIFSGREFTEVTL
-745 PSCLERIDDYAFSGC
+745 PACLERIDEFAFYGC
-760 ENLTTIN
+760 KNLTTIN

-775 GDNAFSGCK
+775 GDN
-784 NLTSINLSDCI
+784 
-795 RYIGNNVFSECK
+795 
-807 NLTTINLSDSIRY
+807 
-820 IGEGAFYGCSSLK
+820 AFYGCSSLK

-838 LRLTTIGNYAFR
+838 LRLTTIGSRAFR

-865 VGINAFHNCPFAKTV
+865 VGDGAFYICPFAKTV

-889 DNCSYYFE
+889 GDINYYFE
-897 QEEGV
+897 LKEGV
-902 NCVITCMSPIPHPDA
+902 NCVITCMSPTPHPQA
-917 KLWNKGVAAI
+917 KYWNKGVAAI

-950 VNQVGV
+950 VNQVGA

-966 AGISEEADLGDAVI
+966 ADISEEADLGDAVI

-998 SIVLNSTMTTA
+998 SIVLNSTMTAA

-1066 VKSDRGTIEVA
+1066 VKTDKGTIEVA
-1077 YRVDKETC
+1077 YRVGKETC
-1085 VYIYGAEQEVAD
+1085 VYIYGAEQEMAD

-1147 GNSPII
+1147 SNSPII

-1171 YVVRRADGSNY
+1171 YVVRRANGSNY

>member
-1 MRRIKLILFLFLFCI
+1 MAEGRDLL
-16 GIQPALSQG
+16 
-25 SEAVFEENFE
+25 FEETFE
-35 NVVGTSDGKT
+35 KVVGTSDGKT
-45 KLDPSQLNHPS
+45 KLNPSQLDNPS

-77 ITLPEIPELI
+77 ITLPVIPELI
-87 GNANLFIYA
+87 GNACLSVNAIH
-96 NYWRNPDKDYEGID
+96 WHNPDKEYDDDDPFYWD
-110 VSYFEQGVPLS
+110 FLAKVN

-132 EINGKLRMYGVDGNS
+132 ECGEERIKMYGVDGNS
-147 RLKITAPNDIVLRNI
+147 RLKITAPNDIVLR
-162 SIYYSTYGY
+162 SVSVYYPFGSSG
-171 SEGDYIRFSH
+171 GHYIRFSH
-181 EAGPFYDPFDLTLNP
+181 EAGPFYEPFDLTLNP
-196 WNVQVDY
+196 WNIQVDD

-209 ITVYTLDGTEP
+209 ITVYTLDGSMP
-220 NRYSQRYHKGDKI
+220 NRYSQRYHKDDKI

-243 ALILADGSMRHN
+243 AMILADGSMRYN
-255 VPMTYTLTKRYDINE
+255 DPMTYTLTKRYDINE
-270 LPENTYQIEVKPGQ
+270 QPENTYQIEVKPGQ

-335 YDETVYR
+335 YDGTVYR

-387 WAFIKNENLVVV
+387 WAFFKNESLVTV
-399 KLPENMTEVGEDIF
+399 KLPESITEVGEDIF
-413 GDCKNL
+413 GDCKTL
-419 RGVKIPEGVS
+419 RGVKLPEGVS

-458 FSLCSKMEL
+458 FRSCLSLEL
-467 DNLPNSLLHVGQSA
+467 DNLPNSLLYVGREA
-481 FCYVPLQALKLDRKV
+481 FCDVPLKALKLDRKV
-496 EIGAGAFSNTPI
+496 EMGAGAFSNTPI
-508 TEIEMATPCDSI
+508 TEIEMTTPCDSI
-520 LGGTF
+520 REGTF
-525 SDCPNLT
+525 RDCPNLT

-539 LKYIGDKAFA
+539 LKYIGYSAFS

-567 TAFTGYSSYCPFIN
+567 YAFLGYSSYCPFIN

-592 GKVAYLCVDRDLEEY
+592 GKVAYQCVDRDLEEY

-613 VTLADNLFENWQ
+613 VTLADELFESSQ
-625 GNATTFHIPASVEQI
+625 GNAFHIPASVEQI
-640 GNKAFAGT
+640 GNRAFAYT
-648 QIKTLPEMLG
+648 QIKALPEMLG

-683 YIGGRA
+683 YIGGGA

-706 ECESFME
+706 ECERLME
-713 PNAPL
+713 SNIPL
-718 EKIVIGGKVRRLP
+718 EKIVIGDKVRRLP
-731 NVIFSGREFTEVAL
+731 NGIFSGREFTEVTL
-745 PSCLERIDDYAFSGC
+745 PACLERIDEFAFYGC
-760 ENLTTIN
+760 KNLTTIN

-775 GDNAFSGCK
+775 GDN
-784 NLTSINLSDCI
+784 
-795 RYIGNNVFSECK
+795 
-807 NLTTINLSDSIRY
+807 
-820 IGEGAFYGCSSLK
+820 AFYGCSSLK

-838 LRLTTIGNYAFR
+838 LRLTTIGSRAFR

-865 VGINAFHNCPFAKTV
+865 VGDGAFYVCPFAKTV

-889 DNCSYYFE
+889 GDIIYYFE
-897 QEEGV
+897 LKEGV
-902 NCVITCMSPIPHPDA
+902 NCVITCMSPIPHPQA
-917 KLWNKGVAAI
+917 KYWNNWNKGVAAI

-945 DKVMA
+945 DKIMA
-950 VNQVGV
+950 VNQVSV
-956 MDKDSKTSFA
+956 MDEDSKTSFA

-1077 YRVDKETC
+1077 YRVGKETC

-1171 YVVRRADGSNY
+1171 YVVRRANGSNY

>member
-1 MRRIKLILFLFLFCI
+1 M
-16 GIQPALSQG
+16 SQG

-77 ITLPEIPELI
+77 ITLPVIPELI
-87 GNANLFIYA
+87 GNACLSVNAIH
-96 NYWRNPDKDYEGID
+96 WHNPDKEYDDDDPFYWD
-110 VSYFEQGVPLS
+110 FLAKVN

-132 EINGKLRMYGVDGNS
+132 ECGEERIKMYGVDGNS
-147 RLKITAPNDIVLRNI
+147 RLKITAPNDIVLR
-162 SIYYSTYGY
+162 SVSVYYPFGSSG
-171 SEGDYIRFSH
+171 GHYIRFSH
-181 EAGPFYDPFDLTLNP
+181 EAGPFYEPFDLTLNP
-196 WNVQVDY
+196 WNIQVDY

-209 ITVYTLDGTEP
+209 ITVYTLDGTVP
-220 NRYSQRYHKGDKI
+220 NRYSQRYHKDDKI

-243 ALILADGSMRHN
+243 ALILADGSMCYH
-255 VPMTYTLTKRYDINE
+255 VPKTYTLTKRYDINE
-270 LPENTYQIEVKPGQ
+270 QPENTYQIEVKPGQ

-387 WAFIKNENLVVV
+387 RAFFKNGSLVTV
-399 KLPENMTEVGEDIF
+399 KLPESMTELGENIF
-413 GDCKNL
+413 DDCKAL
-419 RGVKIPEGVS
+419 RGVKLPEGVAH
-429 RINKEAFYG
+429 IEGAAFQG
-438 CSILETINFP
+438 CNILEKLNFP

-458 FSLCSKMEL
+458 FRSCLSLEL
-467 DNLPNSLLHVGQSA
+467 DNLPNSLLYVGREA
-481 FCYVPLQALKLDRKV
+481 FCDVPLKALKLDRKV
-496 EIGAGAFSNTPI
+496 EMGAGAFSNTPI
-508 TEIEMATPCDSI
+508 TEIEMTTPCDSI
-520 LGGTF
+520 REGTF
-525 SDCPNLT
+525 RDCPNLT

-539 LKYIGDKAFA
+539 LKYIGYSAFS

-567 TAFTGYSSYCPFIN
+567 YAFRGSSYCPFIN

-592 GKVAYLCVDRDLEEY
+592 GKVAYQCVDRDLEEY

-613 VTLADNLFENWQ
+613 VTLADELFESSQ
-625 GNATTFHIPASVEQI
+625 GNAFHIPASVEQI
-640 GNKAFAGT
+640 GSRVFAGT
-648 QIKTLPEMLG
+648 QIKTLPEMPG
-658 LKRIGGEAFYGCKNL
+658 LKRIGDEAFYQCKNL
-673 KKLTIPETVE
+673 KKVTIPETVE
-683 YIGGRA
+683 YIGGGA

-706 ECESFME
+706 ECERLME
-713 PNAPL
+713 SNIPL
-718 EKIVIGGKVRRLP
+718 EKIVIGDKVRRLP
-731 NVIFSGREFTEVAL
+731 RGIFSGREFTEVTL
-745 PSCLERIDDYAFSGC
+745 PACLERIDESAFRGC

-775 GDNAFSGCK
+775 GYD
-784 NLTSINLSDCI
+784 
-795 RYIGNNVFSECK
+795 
-807 NLTTINLSDSIRY
+807 
-820 IGEGAFYGCSSLK
+820 AFYGCSSLK

-838 LRLTTIGNYAFR
+838 LRLTTIGSRAFR

-865 VGINAFHNCPFAKTV
+865 VGDGAFYICPFAKTV

-889 DNCSYYFE
+889 GDINYYFE
-897 QEEGV
+897 LEEGV
-902 NCVITCMSPIPHPDA
+902 NCVITCMSPIPHPQA
-917 KLWNKGVAAI
+917 KYWNKGVAAI

-945 DKVMA
+945 DKIMA
-950 VNQVGV
+950 VNQVGA

-998 SIVLNSTMTTA
+998 SIVLNSTMTAA

-1060 AEPQAF
+1060 AEPQTF
-1066 VKSDRGTIEVA
+1066 VKTDKGTIEVA
-1077 YRVDKETC
+1077 YRVGKETC
-1085 VYIYGAEQEVAD
+1085 VYIYGAEQEMAD

-1147 GNSPII
+1147 SNSPII

-1171 YVVRRADGSNY
+1171 YVVRRANGSNY

>member
-1 MRRIKLILFLFLFCI
+1 MRRIKLIFFLFLFCI

-162 SIYYSTYGY
+162 SIYYSMYGY

-209 ITVYTLDGTEP
+209 ITVYTLDGTVP
-220 NRYSQRYHKGDKI
+220 NRYSQRYHKDDKI

-243 ALILADGSMRHN
+243 ALILADGSMRYN
-255 VPMTYTLTKRYDINE
+255 IPMTYTLTKRYDINE

-330 KVKFE
+330 KVKFQ

-387 WAFIKNENLVVV
+387 RAFFRNGSLVTV
-399 KLPENMTEVGEDIF
+399 KLPESMTELGENIF
-413 GDCKNL
+413 DDCKAL
-419 RGVKIPEGVS
+419 RGVKLPEGVAH
-429 RINKEAFYG
+429 IEGAAFQG
-438 CSILETINFP
+438 CNILEKLNFP

-458 FSLCSKMEL
+458 FRSCLSLEL
-467 DNLPNSLLHVGQSA
+467 DNLPNSLLYVGREA
-481 FCYVPLQALKLDRKV
+481 FCDVPLKALKLDRKV
-496 EIGAGAFSNTPI
+496 EMGAGAFSNTPI
-508 TEIEMATPCDSI
+508 TEIEMTTPCDSI

-539 LKYIGDKAFA
+539 LKYIGYSAFS

-567 TAFTGYSSYCPFIN
+567 NAFLGYSSYCPFIN

-731 NVIFSGREFTEVAL
+731 NVIFSGREFTEVTL
-745 PSCLERIDDYAFSGC
+745 PACLERIDDFAFSGC
-760 ENLTTIN
+760 QNLTTIN

-775 GDNAFSGCK
+775 GDN
-784 NLTSINLSDCI
+784 
-795 RYIGNNVFSECK
+795 
-807 NLTTINLSDSIRY
+807 
-820 IGEGAFYGCSSLK
+820 AFYGCSSLK

-865 VGINAFHNCPFAKTV
+865 VGDGAFSDCPAKTV

-889 DNCSYYFE
+889 DNFTYNFW
-897 QEEGV
+897 QKEGG
-902 NCVITCMSPIPHPDA
+902 NCVITCMSPIPHPVARHWDV
-917 KLWNKGVAAI
+917 GVAAI

-945 DKVMA
+945 DKIMA
-950 VNQVGV
+950 VNQVSV
-956 MDKDSKTSFA
+956 MDEDSKTSFA

-998 SIVLNSTMTTA
+998 SIVLNSTMTAA

-1085 VYIYGAEQEVAD
+1085 VYIYGAEQKVAD
-1097 DAETAKAHQVAACRP
+1097 DTEAAKAHQVAACRP

-1136 QSTGINHTLID
+1136 QSTGINHTLI
-1147 GNSPII
+1147 GSNSPII

-1171 YVVRRADGSNY
+1171 YVVRRANGSNY

>member
-16 GIQPALSQG
+16 GIQPALAEG
-25 SEAVFEENFE
+25 RDLLFKETFE

-45 KLDPSQLNHPS
+45 KLNPSQLDNPS

-77 ITLPEIPELI
+77 ITLPVIPELI
-87 GNANLFIYA
+87 GNASLLINA
-96 NYWRNPDKDYEGID
+96 TYWREPDKDYDDID
-110 VSYFEQGVPLS
+110 PAFWDKIATLN
-121 VSISNGKLSSD
+121 VSISNGKLSSN
-132 EINGKLRMYGVDGNS
+132 ECERSLCMYGVDGNS
-147 RLKITAPNDIVLRNI
+147 RLKITAPHDIVLRYVYV
-162 SIYYSTYGY
+162 YYPVNNW
-171 SEGDYIRFSH
+171 EDPIIRFSR

-196 WNVQVDY
+196 WDIQVDD
-203 GDSIYN
+203 GDDIYN
-209 ITVYTLDGTEP
+209 ITVYTLDGSMP
-220 NRYSQRYHKGDKI
+220 NRHSQRYHKGDKI

-243 ALILADGSMRHN
+243 AMILADGTMRYN
-255 VPMTYTLTKRYDINE
+255 IPMTYTLTKRYDINE

-567 TAFTGYSSYCPFIN
+567 TAFTGYSSYCPFVN

-592 GKVAYLCVDRDLEEY
+592 GKVAYQCVDRDLEEY

-613 VTLADNLFENWQ
+613 VTLADELFESSQ
-625 GNATTFHIPASVEQI
+625 GNAFHIPASVEQI
-640 GNKAFAGT
+640 GNGAFAYT
-648 QIKTLPEMLG
+648 QIKALPEMLG

-731 NVIFSGREFTEVAL
+731 NGIFSGREFTEVAL

-775 GDNAFSGCK
+775 GKSVFSGCQ
-784 NLTSINLSDCI
+784 
-795 RYIGNNVFSECK
+795 

-820 IGEGAFYGCSSLK
+820 IGDGAFYGCSSLK

-838 LRLTTIGNYAFR
+838 LRLTTIGNFAFR
-850 QTALETISLPEGVTS
+850 ETALETISLPEGVTS

-897 QEEGV
+897 QKEGV

-945 DKVMA
+945 DKIMA
-950 VNQVGV
+950 VNQVGA

-1097 DAETAKAHQVAACRP
+1097 DTEAAKAHQVAACRP

>member
-16 GIQPALSQG
+16 GIQPALAEG
-25 SEAVFEENFE
+25 RDLLFKETFE

-45 KLDPSQLNHPS
+45 KLNPSQLDNPS

-77 ITLPEIPELI
+77 ITLPVIPELI
-87 GNANLFIYA
+87 GNASLLINA
-96 NYWRNPDKDYEGID
+96 TYWREPDKDYDDID
-110 VSYFEQGVPLS
+110 PAFWDKIATLN
-121 VSISNGKLSSD
+121 VSISNGKLSSN
-132 EINGKLRMYGVDGNS
+132 ECERSLCMYGVDGNS
-147 RLKITAPNDIVLRNI
+147 RLKITAPHDIVLRYVYV
-162 SIYYSTYGY
+162 YYPVNNW
-171 SEGDYIRFSH
+171 EDPIIRFSR
-181 EAGPFYDPFDLTLNP
+181 EAGSFYDPFDLTLNP
-196 WNVQVDY
+196 WDIQVDD
-203 GDSIYN
+203 GDDIYN
-209 ITVYTLDGTEP
+209 ITVYTLDGSMP
-220 NRYSQRYHKGDKI
+220 NRHSQRYHKGDKI

-243 ALILADGSMRHN
+243 AMILADGTMRYN
-255 VPMTYTLTKRYDINE
+255 IPMTYTLTKRYDINE

-567 TAFTGYSSYCPFIN
+567 TAFTGYSSYCPFVN

-592 GKVAYLCVDRDLEEY
+592 GKVAYQCVDRDLEEY

-613 VTLADNLFENWQ
+613 VTLADELFESSQ
-625 GNATTFHIPASVEQI
+625 GNAFHIPASVEQI
-640 GNKAFAGT
+640 GSRVFAGT
-648 QIKTLPEMLG
+648 QIKTLPEMPG
-658 LKRIGGEAFYGCKNL
+658 LKRIGDEAFYQCKNL
-673 KKLTIPETVE
+673 KKVTISETVE
-683 YIGGRA
+683 YIGGGA

-706 ECESFME
+706 ECERLME
-713 PNAPL
+713 SNIPL
-718 EKIVIGGKVRRLP
+718 EKIVIGDKVRRLP
-731 NVIFSGREFTEVAL
+731 RGIFSGREFTEVTL
-745 PSCLERIDDYAFSGC
+745 PACLERIDEFAFYGC
-760 ENLTTIN
+760 KNLTTIN

-775 GDNAFSGCK
+775 GDN
-784 NLTSINLSDCI
+784 
-795 RYIGNNVFSECK
+795 
-807 NLTTINLSDSIRY
+807 
-820 IGEGAFYGCSSLK
+820 AFYGCSSLK

-838 LRLTTIGNYAFR
+838 LRLTTIGSRAFR

-865 VGINAFHNCPFAKTV
+865 VGDGAFSDCPAKTV

-889 DNCSYYFE
+889 DNFTYSFLKK
-897 QEEGV
+897 EGGD
-902 NCVITCMSPIPHPDA
+902 CVITCMSPIPHPQA
-917 KLWNKGVAAI
+917 ECWNVGVAAI

-945 DKVMA
+945 DKIMA
-950 VNQVGV
+950 VNQVGA

-966 AGISEEADLGDAVI
+966 ASISEEADLGDAVI

-998 SIVLNSTMTTA
+998 SIVLNSTMTAA

-1041 MVIDCKTVG
+1041 MVIDGKTMG
-1050 KNTLNVKVGE
+1050 NNTLNVKVGE

-1077 YRVDKETC
+1077 YRVGKETC
-1085 VYIYGAEQEVAD
+1085 VYIYGAEQEMAD
-1097 DAETAKAHQVAACRP
+1097 DAEAAKAHQVAACRP

-1147 GNSPII
+1147 SNSPII

-1171 YVVRRADGSNY
+1171 YVVRRANGSNY

>member
-1 MRRIKLILFLFLFCI
+1 M
-16 GIQPALSQG
+16 SQG

-77 ITLPEIPELI
+77 ITLPVIPELI

-209 ITVYTLDGTEP
+209 ITVYTLDGTVP
-220 NRYSQRYHKGDKI
+220 NRYSQRYHKDDKI

-243 ALILADGSMRHN
+243 ALILADGSMCYH
-255 VPMTYTLTKRYDINE
+255 VPKTYTLTKRYDINE
-270 LPENTYQIEVKPGQ
+270 QPENTYQIEVKPGQ

-387 WAFIKNENLVVV
+387 RAFFKNGSLVTV
-399 KLPENMTEVGEDIF
+399 KLPESMTELGENIF
-413 GDCKNL
+413 DDCKAL
-419 RGVKIPEGVS
+419 RGVKLPEGVAH
-429 RINKEAFYG
+429 IEGAAFQG
-438 CSILETINFP
+438 CNILEKLNFP

-458 FSLCSKMEL
+458 FRSCLSLEL
-467 DNLPNSLLHVGQSA
+467 DNLPNSLLYVGREA
-481 FCYVPLQALKLDRKV
+481 FCDVPLKALKLDRKV
-496 EIGAGAFSNTPI
+496 EMGAGAFSNTPI
-508 TEIEMATPCDSI
+508 TEIEMTTPCDSI
-520 LGGTF
+520 REGTF
-525 SDCPNLT
+525 RDCPNLT

-539 LKYIGDKAFA
+539 LKYIGYSAFS

-567 TAFTGYSSYCPFIN
+567 YAFRGSSYCPFIN

-592 GKVAYLCVDRDLEEY
+592 GKVAYQCVDRDLEEY

-613 VTLADNLFENWQ
+613 VTLADELFESSQ
-625 GNATTFHIPASVEQI
+625 GNAFHIPASVEQI
-640 GNKAFAGT
+640 GNRAFAYT
-648 QIKTLPEMLG
+648 QIKALPEMLG

-683 YIGGRA
+683 YIGGGA

-731 NVIFSGREFTEVAL
+731 RGIFSGREFTEVAL
-745 PSCLERIDDYAFSGC
+745 PACLERIDESAFYGC
-760 ENLTTIN
+760 KNLTTIN

-775 GDNAFSGCK
+775 GDN
-784 NLTSINLSDCI
+784 
-795 RYIGNNVFSECK
+795 
-807 NLTTINLSDSIRY
+807 
-820 IGEGAFYGCSSLK
+820 AFYGCSSLK

-838 LRLTTIGNYAFR
+838 LRLTTIGSRAFR

-865 VGINAFHNCPFAKTV
+865 VGDGAFYICPFAKTV

-889 DNCSYYFE
+889 DDINYYFE
-897 QEEGV
+897 LEEGG
-902 NCVITCMSPIPHPDA
+902 NCVITCMSPIPHPQA
-917 KLWNKGVAAI
+917 RHWNVGVAAI

-945 DKVMA
+945 DKIMA
-950 VNQVGV
+950 VNQVGA

-998 SIVLNSTMTTA
+998 SIVLNSTMTAA

-1077 YRVDKETC
+1077 YRVGKETC
-1085 VYIYGAEQEVAD
+1085 VYIYGAEQEMAD

-1147 GNSPII
+1147 SNSPII

-1171 YVVRRADGSNY
+1171 YVVRRANGSNY

>member
-16 GIQPALSQG
+16 GIQPALAEG
-25 SEAVFEENFE
+25 RELLFEETFE
-35 NVVGTSDGKT
+35 KVVGTSDGKT
-45 KLDPSQLNHPS
+45 KLNPSQLDNPS

-77 ITLPEIPELI
+77 ITLPVIPELI
-87 GNANLFIYA
+87 GNACLSITAFH
-96 NYWRNPDKDYEGID
+96 WHNPDKEYDD
-110 VSYFEQGVPLS
+110 DDPSYWDPSYWDFPAKVNI
-121 VSISNGKLSSD
+121 SISNGKISSD
-132 EINGKLRMYGVDGNS
+132 ESGGGIRMYGVDGNS

-196 WNVQVDY
+196 WNIQVDY

-209 ITVYTLDGTEP
+209 ITVYTLDGSMP
-220 NRYSQRYHKGDKI
+220 NRHSQRYHKDDKI

-243 ALILADGSMRHN
+243 ALILADGSMCYH
-255 VPMTYTLTKRYDINE
+255 VPKTYTLTKRYDINE

-335 YDETVYR
+335 YDGTVYR
-342 TYSPSKGFHEEQKIY
+342 TYSPSKGFHQEQKIY

-387 WAFIKNENLVVV
+387 WAFFKNGSLVTV
-399 KLPENMTEVGEDIF
+399 KLPESMTELGDNIF
-413 GDCKNL
+413 DDCKAL
-419 RGVKIPEGVS
+419 RGVKVPEGVTHIDGS
-429 RINKEAFYG
+429 AFQG
-438 CSILETINFP
+438 CNILEKLNFP

-458 FSLCSKMEL
+458 FWSCYSLEL
-467 DNLPNSLLHVGQSA
+467 DNLPNSLLYVGREA
-481 FCYVPLQALKLDRKV
+481 FCNVPLKALKLDRKV
-496 EIGAGAFSNTPI
+496 EIGAGAFSDTPI

-520 LGGTF
+520 LGETF
-525 SDCPNLT
+525 RDCPNLT

-539 LKYIGDKAFA
+539 LKYIGDNAFA
-549 NSPVKEANLP
+549 YSPVKEAKLP
-559 STLRDISS
+559 STLRDVSS
-567 TAFTGYSSYCPFIN
+567 YAFGGYSSYCPFIN

-592 GKVAYLCVDRDLEEY
+592 GKVAYQCVDRDLEEY

-613 VTLADNLFENWQ
+613 VTLADNLFENSQ
-625 GNATTFHIPASVEQI
+625 GKATTFHIPASVEQI
-640 GNKAFAGT
+640 GRQAFAGT
-648 QIKTLPEMLG
+648 QIKTLPEMPG
-658 LKRIGGEAFYGCKNL
+658 LKRIGDEAFYQCKNL
-673 KKLTIPETVE
+673 KKVTIPETVE
-683 YIGGRA
+683 YIGAGI
-689 FYGCSNIWSLT
+689 FSGCSNIWSLT

-706 ECESFME
+706 ECASYIFT
-713 PNAPL
+713 NNDNHL
-718 EKIVIGGKVRRLP
+718 EKIVIGDKVRRLP
-731 NVIFSGREFTEVAL
+731 GGLFGGKEFTEVTL
-745 PSCLERIDDYAFSGC
+745 PACLERIDDYAFNG
-760 ENLTTIN
+760 
-767 LSDSIRYI
+767 
-775 GDNAFSGCK
+775 
-784 NLTSINLSDCI
+784 
-795 RYIGNNVFSECK
+795 CK
-807 NLTTINLSDSIRY
+807 NLTTINLSDSLRY
-820 IGEGAFYGCSSLK
+820 IGKGAFALCSSLK

-838 LRLTTIGNYAFR
+838 LRLTAIGEWAFS

-865 VGINAFHNCPFAKTV
+865 VGDGAFSTCPAKTV

-889 DNCSYYFE
+889 DGNTYDFW
-897 QEEGV
+897 QKEGV
-902 NCVITCMSPIPHPDA
+902 DCVITCMSPTPHPNA
-917 KLWNKGVAAI
+917 RHWNVGVAAI

-950 VNQVGV
+950 VNQVGA
-956 MDKDSKTSFA
+956 MDMDSNTSFA
-966 AGISEEADLGDAVI
+966 AGISEDADLGDAVV

-998 SIVLNSTMTTA
+998 SIVLNSTMTAA

-1041 MVIDCKTVG
+1041 LVIDGKTMG
-1050 KNTLNVKVGE
+1050 NNTLNVKVGE

-1066 VKSDRGTIEVA
+1066 VKSDRGTVEVA

-1085 VYIYGAEQEVAD
+1085 VYIYGAEQEMAD

-1147 GNSPII
+1147 SNSPII

-1171 YVVRRADGSNY
+1171 YVVRRANGSNY

>member
-77 ITLPEIPELI
+77 ITLPVIPELI
-87 GNANLFIYA
+87 GNASLLINA
-96 NYWRNPDKDYEGID
+96 TYWREPDKDYDDID
-110 VSYFEQGVPLS
+110 PAFWDKIATLN
-121 VSISNGKLSSD
+121 VSISNGKLSSN
-132 EINGKLRMYGVDGNS
+132 ECERSLCMYGVDGNS
-147 RLKITAPNDIVLRNI
+147 RLKITAPHDIVLRYVYV
-162 SIYYSTYGY
+162 YYPVNNW
-171 SEGDYIRFSH
+171 EDPIIRFSR

-196 WNVQVDY
+196 WDIQVDD
-203 GDSIYN
+203 GDDIYN
-209 ITVYTLDGTEP
+209 ITVYTLDGSMP
-220 NRYSQRYHKGDKI
+220 NRHSQRYHKDDKI

-243 ALILADGSMRHN
+243 ALILADGSMCYH
-255 VPMTYTLTKRYDINE
+255 VPKTYTLTKRYDINE
-270 LPENTYQIEVKPGQ
+270 QPENTYQIEVKPGQ

-335 YDETVYR
+335 YDGTVYR
-342 TYSPSKGFHEEQKIY
+342 TYSPSKGFHQEQKIY

-539 LKYIGDKAFA
+539 LKYIGDNAFA

-559 STLRDISS
+559 STLRDVSS
-567 TAFTGYSSYCPFIN
+567 YAFGGYSSYCPFIN

-592 GKVAYLCVDRDLEEY
+592 GRVAYQCVDRDLEEY

-613 VTLADNLFENWQ
+613 VTLADNLFGIGQ
-625 GNATTFHIPASVEQI
+625 GNATIFHIPASVEQI
-640 GNKAFAGT
+640 GRQAFAGT
-648 QIKTLPEMLG
+648 QIKTLPEMPG
-658 LKRIGGEAFYGCKNL
+658 LKRIGDEAFYQCKNL
-673 KKLTIPETVE
+673 KKVTIPETVE
-683 YIGGRA
+683 YIGGGA

-706 ECESFME
+706 ECERLME
-713 PNAPL
+713 SNIPL
-718 EKIVIGGKVRRLP
+718 EKIVIGDKVRRLP
-731 NVIFSGREFTEVAL
+731 RGIFSGREFTEVAL
-745 PSCLERIDDYAFSGC
+745 PACLERIDESAFRGC

-775 GDNAFSGCK
+775 GYD
-784 NLTSINLSDCI
+784 
-795 RYIGNNVFSECK
+795 
-807 NLTTINLSDSIRY
+807 
-820 IGEGAFYGCSSLK
+820 AFYGCSSLK

-838 LRLTTIGNYAFR
+838 LRLTTIGSRAFR

-865 VGINAFHNCPFAKTV
+865 VGDGAFYICPFAKTV

-889 DNCSYYFE
+889 GDINYYFE
-897 QEEGV
+897 LEEGV
-902 NCVITCMSPIPHPDA
+902 NCVITCMSPIPHPQA
-917 KLWNKGVAAI
+917 KYWNKGVAAI

-950 VNQVGV
+950 VNQVGA

-966 AGISEEADLGDAVI
+966 AGISEEADLGDTVI

-998 SIVLNSTMTTA
+998 SIVLNSTMTAA

-1041 MVIDCKTVG
+1041 LVIDGKTMG

-1066 VKSDRGTIEVA
+1066 VKSDRGTVEVA

-1085 VYIYGAEQEVAD
+1085 VYIYGAEQEMAD

-1147 GNSPII
+1147 SNSPII

-1171 YVVRRADGSNY
+1171 YVVRRANGSNY

>member
-1 MRRIKLILFLFLFCI
+1 MAEGRDLL
-16 GIQPALSQG
+16 
-25 SEAVFEENFE
+25 FEETFE
-35 NVVGTSDGKT
+35 KVVGTSDGKT
-45 KLDPSQLNHPS
+45 KLNPSQLDNPS

-77 ITLPEIPELI
+77 ITLPVIPELI
-87 GNANLFIYA
+87 GNACLSVNAIH
-96 NYWRNPDKDYEGID
+96 WHNPDKEYDDDDPFYWD
-110 VSYFEQGVPLS
+110 FLAKVN

-132 EINGKLRMYGVDGNS
+132 ECGEERIKMYGVDGNS
-147 RLKITAPNDIVLRNI
+147 RLKITAPNDIVLR
-162 SIYYSTYGY
+162 SVSVYYPFGSSG
-171 SEGDYIRFSH
+171 GHYIRFSH
-181 EAGPFYDPFDLTLNP
+181 EAGPFYEPFDLTLNP
-196 WNVQVDY
+196 WNIQVDD

-209 ITVYTLDGTEP
+209 ITVYTLDGSMP
-220 NRYSQRYHKGDKI
+220 NHHSQRYHKDDKI

-243 ALILADGSMRHN
+243 AMILADGSMRYN
-255 VPMTYTLTKRYDINE
+255 DPMTYTLTKRYDINE
-270 LPENTYQIEVKPGQ
+270 QPENTYQIEVKPGQ

-387 WAFIKNENLVVV
+387 WAFFKNESLVTV
-399 KLPENMTEVGEDIF
+399 KLPESITEVGEDIF
-413 GDCKNL
+413 GDCKTL
-419 RGVKIPEGVS
+419 RGVKLPKGVS

-481 FCYVPLQALKLDRKV
+481 FCYVPLKALKLDRKV
-496 EIGAGAFSNTPI
+496 EIGAGAFSYTPI
-508 TEIEMATPCDSI
+508 TEIEMTTPCDSI
-520 LGGTF
+520 REGTF
-525 SDCPNLT
+525 RGCPNLT

-539 LKYIGDKAFA
+539 LKYIGYNAFSY
-549 NSPVKEANLP
+549 SPVKEANLP

-567 TAFTGYSSYCPFIN
+567 NAFRGSSYCPFIN

-592 GKVAYLCVDRDLEEY
+592 GKVAYLCVDKNQEEY

-613 VTLADNLFENWQ
+613 VTLADNLFENWL

-640 GNKAFAGT
+640 GNRAFAYT
-648 QIKTLPEMLG
+648 QIKALPEMPG

-683 YIGGRA
+683 YIGGGA

-706 ECESFME
+706 ECERFME
-713 PNAPL
+713 SNAPL
-718 EKIVIGGKVRRLP
+718 EKIVIGDKVRRLP
-731 NVIFSGREFTEVAL
+731 RGIFSGKEFSEVTL
-745 PSCLERIDDYAFSGC
+745 PACLERIDDFAFSGC
-760 ENLTTIN
+760 KNLATIN

-775 GDNAFSGCK
+775 GYD
-784 NLTSINLSDCI
+784 
-795 RYIGNNVFSECK
+795 
-807 NLTTINLSDSIRY
+807 
-820 IGEGAFYGCSSLK
+820 AFYGCSSLK

-838 LRLTTIGNYAFR
+838 LRLTTIGSRAFR

-865 VGINAFHNCPFAKTV
+865 VGDGAFYVCPFAKTV

-889 DNCSYYFE
+889 GDIIYYFE
-897 QEEGV
+897 LKEGV
-902 NCVITCMSPIPHPDA
+902 NCVITCMSPIPHPQA
-917 KLWNKGVAAI
+917 KYWNKGVAAI

-945 DKVMA
+945 DKIMA
-950 VNQVGV
+950 VNQVSV
-956 MDKDSKTSFA
+956 MDEDSKTSFA

-998 SIVLNSTMTTA
+998 SIVLNSTMTAA

-1041 MVIDCKTVG
+1041 VVIDCKTVG

-1077 YRVDKETC
+1077 YRVGKETC
-1085 VYIYGAEQEVAD
+1085 VYIYGAEQEMAD
-1097 DAETAKAHQVAACRP
+1097 DAEVAKAHQVAACRP

-1147 GNSPII
+1147 SNSPII

-1171 YVVRRADGSNY
+1171 YVVRRANGSNY

>member
-77 ITLPEIPELI
+77 ITLPVIPELI
-87 GNANLFIYA
+87 GNASLLINA
-96 NYWRNPDKDYEGID
+96 TYWREPDKDYDDID
-110 VSYFEQGVPLS
+110 PAFWDKIATLN
-121 VSISNGKLSSD
+121 VSISNGKLSSN
-132 EINGKLRMYGVDGNS
+132 ECERSLCMYGVDGNS
-147 RLKITAPNDIVLRNI
+147 RLKITAPHDIVLRYVYV
-162 SIYYSTYGY
+162 YYPVNNW
-171 SEGDYIRFSH
+171 EDPIIRFSR

-196 WNVQVDY
+196 WDIQVDD
-203 GDSIYN
+203 GDDIYN
-209 ITVYTLDGTEP
+209 ITVYTLDGSMP
-220 NRYSQRYHKGDKI
+220 NRHSQRYHKGDKI

-243 ALILADGSMRHN
+243 AMILADGTMRYN
-255 VPMTYTLTKRYDINE
+255 IPMTYTLTKRYDINE

-387 WAFIKNENLVVV
+387 RAFFKNGSLVTV
-399 KLPENMTEVGEDIF
+399 KLPESMTELGENIF
-413 GDCKNL
+413 DDCKAL
-419 RGVKIPEGVS
+419 RGVKLPEGVAH
-429 RINKEAFYG
+429 IEGAAFQG
-438 CSILETINFP
+438 CNILEKLNFP

-458 FSLCSKMEL
+458 FRSCLSLEL
-467 DNLPNSLLHVGQSA
+467 DNLPNSLLYVGREA
-481 FCYVPLQALKLDRKV
+481 FCDVPLKALKLDRKV
-496 EIGAGAFSNTPI
+496 EMGAGAFSNTPI
-508 TEIEMATPCDSI
+508 TEIEMTTPCDSI
-520 LGGTF
+520 REGTF
-525 SDCPNLT
+525 RDCPNLT

-539 LKYIGDKAFA
+539 LKYIGYSAFS

-567 TAFTGYSSYCPFIN
+567 YAFRGSSYCPFIN

-592 GKVAYLCVDRDLEEY
+592 GKVAYQCVDRDLEEY

-613 VTLADNLFENWQ
+613 VTLADELFESSQ
-625 GNATTFHIPASVEQI
+625 GNAFHIPASVEQI
-640 GNKAFAGT
+640 GNRAFAYT
-648 QIKTLPEMLG
+648 QIKALPEMLG

-683 YIGGRA
+683 YIGGGA

-731 NVIFSGREFTEVAL
+731 RGIFSGREFTEVAL
-745 PSCLERIDDYAFSGC
+745 PACLERIDDSAFYG
-760 ENLTTIN
+760 
-767 LSDSIRYI
+767 
-775 GDNAFSGCK
+775 
-784 NLTSINLSDCI
+784 
-795 RYIGNNVFSECK
+795 CK

-820 IGEGAFYGCSSLK
+820 IGYDAFYGCSSLK

-838 LRLTTIGNYAFR
+838 LRLTTIGSRAFR

-865 VGINAFHNCPFAKTV
+865 VGDGAFYICPFAKTV

-889 DNCSYYFE
+889 GDINYYFE
-897 QEEGV
+897 LEEGV
-902 NCVITCMSPIPHPDA
+902 NCVITCMSPIPHPQA
-917 KLWNKGVAAI
+917 KYWNKGVAAI

-950 VNQVGV
+950 VNQVGA

-998 SIVLNSTMTTA
+998 SIVLNSTMTAA

-1041 MVIDCKTVG
+1041 MVIDGKTVG

-1066 VKSDRGTIEVA
+1066 VKTDKGTIEVA
-1077 YRVDKETC
+1077 YRVGKETC
-1085 VYIYGAEQEVAD
+1085 VYIYGAEQEMAD

-1171 YVVRRADGSNY
+1171 YVVRRANGSNY

>member
-209 ITVYTLDGTEP
+209 ITVYTLDGTVP
-220 NRYSQRYHKGDKI
+220 NRYSQRYHKDDKI

-243 ALILADGSMRHN
+243 ALILADGSMCYH
-255 VPMTYTLTKRYDINE
+255 VPKTYTLTKRYDINE
-270 LPENTYQIEVKPGQ
+270 QPENTYQIEVKPGQ

-330 KVKFE
+330 KVKLE
-335 YDETVYR
+335 YDGTVYR

-387 WAFIKNENLVVV
+387 RAFFKNGSLVTV
-399 KLPENMTEVGEDIF
+399 KLPESMTELGENIF
-413 GDCKNL
+413 DDCKAL
-419 RGVKIPEGVS
+419 RGVKLPEGVAH
-429 RINKEAFYG
+429 IEGAAFQG
-438 CSILETINFP
+438 CNILEKLNFP

-458 FSLCSKMEL
+458 FRSCLSLEL
-467 DNLPNSLLHVGQSA
+467 DNLPNSLLYVGREA
-481 FCYVPLQALKLDRKV
+481 FCDVPLKALKLDRKV
-496 EIGAGAFSNTPI
+496 EMGAGAFSNTPI
-508 TEIEMATPCDSI
+508 TEIEMTTPCDSI
-520 LGGTF
+520 REGTF
-525 SDCPNLT
+525 RDCPNLT

-539 LKYIGDKAFA
+539 LKYIGYSAFS

-567 TAFTGYSSYCPFIN
+567 TAFTGYSSYCPFVN

-592 GKVAYLCVDRDLEEY
+592 GKVAYQCVDRDLEEY

-640 GNKAFAGT
+640 GSRVFAGT
-648 QIKTLPEMLG
+648 QIKTLPEMPG
-658 LKRIGGEAFYGCKNL
+658 LKRIGDEAFYQCKNL
-673 KKLTIPETVE
+673 KKVTIPETVE
-683 YIGGRA
+683 YIGGGA

-713 PNAPL
+713 SNIPL
-718 EKIVIGGKVRRLP
+718 EKIVIGDKVRRLP
-731 NVIFSGREFTEVAL
+731 RGIFSGREFTEVTL
-745 PSCLERIDDYAFSGC
+745 PACLERIDEFAFYGC
-760 ENLTTIN
+760 KNLTTIN

-775 GDNAFSGCK
+775 GDN
-784 NLTSINLSDCI
+784 
-795 RYIGNNVFSECK
+795 
-807 NLTTINLSDSIRY
+807 
-820 IGEGAFYGCSSLK
+820 AFYGCSSLK

-838 LRLTTIGNYAFR
+838 LRLTTIGSRAFR

-865 VGINAFHNCPFAKTV
+865 VGDGAFYICPFAKTV

-889 DNCSYYFE
+889 GDINYYFE
-897 QEEGV
+897 LEEGV

-917 KLWNKGVAAI
+917 RLWNVGVAAI

-950 VNQVGV
+950 VNQVGA

-998 SIVLNSTMTTA
+998 SIVLNSTMTAA

-1066 VKSDRGTIEVA
+1066 VKTDKGTIEVA
-1077 YRVDKETC
+1077 YRVGKETC
-1085 VYIYGAEQEVAD
+1085 VYIYGAEQEMAD